1 MKKASRIIIS
11 ILLIAA
17 MIVPAAIF
25 ANAEVNVSTTP
36 SKQGGEPYEY
46 YNLKDGLYTKKTV
59 SGPLDNGNYQVELEA
74 YTSDVRY
81 LTADKK
87 GTIDILIALDNSSS
101 MGSSISKGSKAYKA
115 RDAIAKTLDFF
126 VNQCGAGNKF
136 NANISVFTFS
146 NKVTHQIPSN
156 NVFKGIKDENYET
169 LNSSTLKGLKTKVY
183 NIPGNPAAGGTETHH
198 MFKTVYDILC
208 ARKSSNTQLILFV
221 TDGVPSLGTA
231 GFNGFGNDYANV
243 TIAYTESIKKMGA
256 KIFSIG
262 IGNDF
267 KSANSFAQNK
277 NTLSSIVTSGYLES
291 GISKKA
297 REANLFLNIV
307 SSGWNINDF
316 SYISN
321 NIKNKKA
328 YDKFKNMFDWDSED
342 SDNETAAYYYNN
354 LTEYRGLFDYG
365 YYAYWAKDRSES
377 STDWQMLPRYFSQY
391 IDAENPSTKYC
402 YGGVESA
409 EDIAHALSDAVIYA
423 ISTHVISEGT
433 LLGDYTIKDTVSNYF
448 EVAQNSTKIYKIP
461 YDYKNGSFI
470 GGDTVNSSHQYGESN
485 RKWGAPTDIT
495 DKIQYTENNNSVEV
509 LASPENS
516 SVIDTCV
523 LDDIVDSSNEKH
535 GGNKLRITFEIRPKN
550 SFMGG
555 SDVPTNIYKESGIF
569 DKDGKAV
576 QNFANLSATG
586 ILDTSSVPKLQVELV
601 NANAHIDDD
610 NVKIGYLY
618 NLDDLGKKNL
628 TLTYKGRYS
637 NDEYT
642 VKLKDSEYV
651 VYDAAGNEVKYS
663 ELKATDENP
672 KSVDTK
678 PDDYA
683 EIIIGENHIDE
694 TLNNKG
700 IVTNSKLIQFN
711 STGITQTDGKYSM
724 QTPKVNKYVYL
735 LWKGMKTSSTYL
747 NERFPEY
754 NKTGKDSKATTLDGI
769 VNGIR
774 YFSGREAIRQLDT
787 QFNVNVFV
795 PTIKVSDAIS
805 GSNSE
810 YPYDSATV
818 SDAFDKYSS
827 QNKDAVNV
835 YKNNEVL
842 TSLVFAQI
850 DVSAGEFVR
859 LIPNGSTI
867 IVNSTQHSGFIS
879 DAFSTSS
886 ASSIS
891 AYVKAFADKDGN
903 IKTANSVISDKDQ
916 IKLTLSYNELAD
928 KTASFPTDAPFKFT
942 VDEFWATNECS
953 VCKDNEK
960 YIPQFLGY
968 QEQVHVLDRTSSITV
983 NKTGCDA
990 NHTNESFVFSVLAF
1004 KSKSDNSGADLSSMK
1019 VLNNFTIQGNGQRT
1033 ITVDNQYDYYC
1044 VVEDLNS
1051 LNDVIS
1057 GWTWDYSGV
1066 SVNGINWDT
1075 IENNLFKLESKQ
1087 IKMLTFNNQYDN
1099 NNNNLHY
1106 ASAYASNIMS
1116 HDKVEVTTSPS
1127 NTTK

>member
-87 GTIDILIALDNSSS
+87 GTIDIMVLMDNSNS
-101 MGSSISKGSKAYKA
+101 MLGSK
-115 RDAIAKTLDFF
+115 RTDAKNAIKTVFSNL
-126 VNQCGAGNKF
+126 VNNYGAGTKYT
-136 NANISVFTFS
+136 ANVCLYTFS
-146 NKVTHQIPSN
+146 NSVTHRFGYQSLDSKNLSSIN
-156 NVFKGIKDENYET
+156 NKV
-169 LNSSTLKGLKTKVY
+169 GL
-183 NIPGNPAAGGTETHH
+183 IAGNVIGGTNTGLA
-198 MFKTVYDILC
+198 FKTVYEKISE
-208 ARKSSNTQLILFV
+208 RKASCPNNTQVLFFL
-221 TDGVPSLGTA
+221 TDGVPSLGVTDE
-231 GFNGFGNDYANV
+231 NSTFGGSGNNYANEAV
-243 TIAYTESIKKMGA
+243 KYDNLLKNMGV
-256 KIFSIG
+256 KIYCLGINSDFKAIPSQTDDTLCEIITGGYKNDKNKGEKIG
-262 IGNDF
+262 I
-267 KSANSFAQNK
+267 
-277 NTLSSIVTSGYLES
+277 
-291 GISKKA
+291 
-297 REANLFLNIV
+297 REATIFLNIL
-307 SSGWNINDF
+307 SSGWKISSDKSFNWKDYDNKQANKKVNDKIGIP
-316 SYISN
+316 YN
-321 NIKNKKA
+321 NPMKNKINKDLIYKYWA
-328 YDKFKNMFDWDSED
+328 Q
-342 SDNETAAYYYNN
+342 SDN
-354 LTEYRGLFDYG
+354 
-365 YYAYWAKDRSES
+365 S
-377 STDWQMLPRYFSQY
+377 WQNIPSFYTRY
-391 IDAENPSTKYC
+391 IDAENPDTKYY
-402 YGGVESA
+402 YGNVNEEKAIA
-409 EDIAHALSDAVIYA
+409 EALSEAVIYA
-423 ISTHVISEGT
+423 ISTHVVSEGA

-448 EVAQNSTKIYKIP
+448 EVAQNSTKIYKVP

-485 RKWGAPTDIT
+485 RKWGTPTDIT

-523 LDDIVDSSNEKH
+523 VDDIVDSSNEKH
-535 GGNKLRITFEIRPKN
+535 GGNKLRITFEIRPKD

-642 VKLKDSEYV
+642 VKLKDSEHV

-663 ELKATDENP
+663 ESKATDENP

-683 EIIIGENHIDE
+683 EIIIGENYIDE

-711 STGITQTDGKYSM
+711 STGITQTDGEYSM

-805 GSNSE
+805 GGNSE
-810 YPYDSATV
+810 YPYDSATI
-818 SDAFDKYSS
+818 SDAFDMYSS
-827 QNKDAVNV
+827 QNKDAVNA

-859 LIPNGSTI
+859 LISNGSTI
-867 IVNSTQHSGFIS
+867 IVDSTQHSGFIS
-879 DAFSTSS
+879 DAFSTGS

-990 NHTNESFVFSVLAF
+990 NHINESFVFSVLAF

>member
-87 GTIDILIALDNSSS
+87 GTIDIMVLMDNSNS
-101 MGSSISKGSKAYKA
+101 MLGSK
-115 RDAIAKTLDFF
+115 RTDAKNAIKTVFSNL
-126 VNQCGAGNKF
+126 VNNYGAGTKYT
-136 NANISVFTFS
+136 ANVCLYTFS
-146 NKVTHQIPSN
+146 NSVTHRFGYQSLDSKNLSSIN
-156 NVFKGIKDENYET
+156 NKV
-169 LNSSTLKGLKTKVY
+169 GL
-183 NIPGNPAAGGTETHH
+183 IAGNVIGGTNTGLA
-198 MFKTVYDILC
+198 FKTVYEKISE
-208 ARKSSNTQLILFV
+208 RKASCPNNTQVLFFL
-221 TDGVPSLGTA
+221 TDGVPSLGVTDE
-231 GFNGFGNDYANV
+231 NSTFGGSGNNYANEAV
-243 TIAYTESIKKMGA
+243 KYDNLLKNMGV
-256 KIFSIG
+256 KIYCLGINSDFKAIPSQTDDTLCEIITGGYKNDKNKGEKIG
-262 IGNDF
+262 I
-267 KSANSFAQNK
+267 
-277 NTLSSIVTSGYLES
+277 
-291 GISKKA
+291 
-297 REANLFLNIV
+297 REATIFLNIL
-307 SSGWNINDF
+307 SSGWKISSDKSFNWKDYDNKQANKKVNDKIGIP
-316 SYISN
+316 YN
-321 NIKNKKA
+321 NPMKNKINKDLIYKYWA
-328 YDKFKNMFDWDSED
+328 Q
-342 SDNETAAYYYNN
+342 SDN
-354 LTEYRGLFDYG
+354 
-365 YYAYWAKDRSES
+365 S
-377 STDWQMLPRYFSQY
+377 WQNIPSFYTRY
-391 IDAENPSTKYC
+391 IDAENPDTKYY
-402 YGGVESA
+402 YGNVNEEKAIA
-409 EDIAHALSDAVIYA
+409 EALSEAVIYA
-423 ISTHVISEGT
+423 ISTHVVSEGA

-448 EVAQNSTKIYKIP
+448 EVAQNSTKIYKVP

-485 RKWGAPTDIT
+485 RKWGTPTDIT

-523 LDDIVDSSNEKH
+523 VDDIVDSSNEKH
-535 GGNKLRITFEIRPKN
+535 GGNKLRITFEIRPKD

-642 VKLKDSEYV
+642 VKLKDSEHV

-663 ELKATDENP
+663 ESKATDENP

-683 EIIIGENHIDE
+683 EIIIGENYIDE

-711 STGITQTDGKYSM
+711 STGITQTDGEYSM

-805 GSNSE
+805 GGNSE
-810 YPYDSATV
+810 YPYDSATI
-818 SDAFDKYSS
+818 SDAFDMYSS
-827 QNKDAVNV
+827 QNKDAVNAC
-835 YKNNEVL
+835 KNNEVL

-859 LIPNGSTI
+859 LISNGSTI
-867 IVNSTQHSGFIS
+867 IVDSTQHSGFIS
-879 DAFSTSS
+879 DAFSTGS

-990 NHTNESFVFSVLAF
+990 NHINESFVFSVLAF

>member
-11 ILLIAA
+11 ILLIVA
-17 MIVPAAIF
+17 MIIPAAIF
-25 ANAEVNVSTTP
+25 ARAEVNVSTTP

-59 SGPLDNGNYQVELEA
+59 FGPLDNGNYQVELEA

-87 GTIDILIALDNSSS
+87 GTIDIMVLMDNSNS
-101 MGSSISKGSKAYKA
+101 MLGSK
-115 RDAIAKTLDFF
+115 RTDAKNAIKTVFSNL
-126 VNQCGAGNKF
+126 VNNYGAGTKYT
-136 NANISVFTFS
+136 ANVCLYTFS
-146 NKVTHQIPSN
+146 NSVTHRFGYQSLDSKNLSSIN
-156 NVFKGIKDENYET
+156 N
-169 LNSSTLKGLKTKVY
+169 KVEL
-183 NIPGNPAAGGTETHH
+183 ITGNFIGGTNTGLA
-198 MFKTVYDILC
+198 FKTVYEKI
-208 ARKSSNTQLILFV
+208 AERKASCPNNTQVLFFL
-221 TDGVPSLGTA
+221 TDGVPSLGVT
-231 GFNGFGNDYANV
+231 GENSTFGGPGNNYANEAV
-243 TIAYTESIKKMGA
+243 KYDNLLKNMGV
-256 KIFSIG
+256 KIYCLGINSDFKAISSQTDDTLCEIITGGYKNDKNKGEKIG
-262 IGNDF
+262 I
-267 KSANSFAQNK
+267 
-277 NTLSSIVTSGYLES
+277 
-291 GISKKA
+291 
-297 REANLFLNIV
+297 REATVFLNIL
-307 SSGWNINDF
+307 SSGWKVSSDKSFNWKDYDN
-316 SYISN
+316 
-321 NIKNKKA
+321 KQANKKVNDEIGIP
-328 YDKFKNMFDWDSED
+328 YNNPNKKNIDENLIYKYWAQ
-342 SDNETAAYYYNN
+342 SDNSWQNIPSFYTRYIDTENPDTKYYYGNV
-354 LTEYRGLFDYG
+354 
-365 YYAYWAKDRSES
+365 SEEKA
-377 STDWQMLPRYFSQY
+377 
-391 IDAENPSTKYC
+391 IAE
-402 YGGVESA
+402 
-409 EDIAHALSDAVIYA
+409 ALSEAVIYA
-423 ISTHVISEGT
+423 ISTHVVSEGT
-433 LLGDYTIKDTVSNYF
+433 LLGDYAIKDTVSNYF
-448 EVAQNSTKIYKIP
+448 EVVQNSTKIYKVP

-470 GGDTVNSSHQYGESN
+470 GGDTVNSSYQYGESN
-485 RKWGAPTDIT
+485 RKWGTPTNIT
-495 DKIQYTENNNSVEV
+495 DKIKYTENENSVEV
-509 LASPENS
+509 LASSENS

-523 LDDIVDSSNEKH
+523 VDDIVDSSNEKH
-535 GGNKLRITFEIRPKN
+535 GGNKLRITFEIRPKD

-576 QNFANLSATG
+576 QNFANLSTTG
-586 ILDTSSVPKLQVELV
+586 VLDTSSVPKLQVELV
-601 NANAHIDDD
+601 DANVRIDDD

-618 NLDDLGKKNL
+618 NLDDLGQKNL

-663 ELKATDENP
+663 ESKATDENP

-711 STGITQTDGKYSM
+711 STGITQTDGEYSM

-805 GSNSE
+805 GGNSE

-850 DVSAGEFVR
+850 DVSAGEFVC

-886 ASSIS
+886 VSSIS

-942 VDEFWATNECS
+942 VDEFWAANECS
-953 VCKDNEK
+953 VCKDNER

-1087 IKMLTFNNQYDN
+1087 IKVLTFNNQYDN

>member
-74 YTSDVRY
+74 YTSDISFISAKQDKALDVLLIMDCSASMSDRDTSMINAAKQS
-81 LTADKK
+81 LTNLVKNYNVGAEANQFKVNVAVKTYGNIVSDRLEYTELTQSNIKDGKLSKDKGKITKAIDK
-87 GTIDILIALDNSSS
+87 GT
-101 MGSSISKGSKAYKA
+101 
-115 RDAIAKTLDFF
+115 
-126 VNQCGAGNKF
+126 AGPWGTG
-136 NANISVFTFS
+136 TFS
-146 NKVTHQIPSN
+146 GDAFESAYTTIKERYNKTQNKQIIIFFTDGIPAGPVEITPEGTDDTFLAIGQAQGKKAVQYAKKLKDLSTEIYCVGMNSLFDSQIN
-156 NVFKGIKDENYET
+156 NLNKD
-169 LNSSTLKGLKTKVY
+169 TLKRWV
-183 NIPGNPAAGGTETHH
+183 
-198 MFKTVYDILC
+198 V
-208 ARKSSNTQLILFV
+208 
-221 TDGVPSLGTA
+221 DGYSTSLGTNK
-231 GFNGFGNDYANV
+231 GTSNIRKRQANV
-243 TIAYTESIKKMGA
+243 
-256 KIFSIG
+256 
-262 IGNDF
+262 
-267 KSANSFAQNK
+267 
-277 NTLSSIVTSGYLES
+277 
-291 GISKKA
+291 
-297 REANLFLNIV
+297 FLNIL
-307 SSGWNINDF
+307 SSNWISTTDMGFDWGDF
-316 SYISN
+316 DSANAKDYH
-321 NIKNKKA
+321 KNKNPMDYEKWA
-328 YDKFKNMFDWDSED
+328 KNDDSWQIIPKYFTL
-342 SDNETAAYYYNN
+342 NKETKKHAYY
-354 LTEYRGLFDYG
+354 F
-365 YYAYWAKDRSES
+365 AA
-377 STDWQMLPRYFSQY
+377 TDE
-391 IDAENPSTKYC
+391 ENITKA
-402 YGGVESA
+402 V
-409 EDIAHALSDAVIYA
+409 ALSLKYGLA
-423 ISTHVISEGT
+423 ITCKSQGS
-433 LLGDYTIKDTVSNYF
+433 LLGNYSIKDTVSDYF
-448 EVAQNSTKIYKIP
+448 NLIQGTTKVYDVP
-461 YDYKNGSFI
+461 YDYTKGAFKE
-470 GGDTVNSSHQYGESN
+470 GDDTDILSQYGARN
-485 RKWGAPTDIT
+485 RAWGAPKDIT

-509 LASPENS
+509 LAAPENS

-523 LDDIVDSSNEKH
+523 VDDIVDSSNEKH
-535 GGNKLRITFEIRPKN
+535 GGNKLRITFEIRPKD

-651 VYDAAGNEVKYS
+651 VYDATGAEVKYS
-663 ELKATDENP
+663 ESKATDENP

-683 EIIIGENHIDE
+683 EIIIGENYIDE

-711 STGITQTDGKYSM
+711 STGITQTDGEYSM

-805 GSNSE
+805 GGNSE

-1087 IKMLTFNNQYDN
+1087 IKMLTYNNKYDN

-1127 NTTK
+1127 NITK

>member
-87 GTIDILIALDNSSS
+87 GTIDIMVLMDNSNS
-101 MGSSISKGSKAYKA
+101 MLGSK
-115 RDAIAKTLDFF
+115 RTDAKNAIKTVFSNL
-126 VNQCGAGNKF
+126 VNNYGAGTKYA
-136 NANISVFTFS
+136 ANVCLYTFS
-146 NKVTHQIPSN
+146 NSVTHRFGYQALTS
-156 NVFKGIKDENYET
+156 DS
-169 LNSSTLKGLKTKVY
+169 LSSMNSKI
-183 NIPGNPAAGGTETHH
+183 NAIAGNLFGGTNTGLA
-198 MFKTVYDILC
+198 FKTVYEKI
-208 ARKSSNTQLILFV
+208 AERKGDCPNNTQVLFFL
-221 TDGVPSLGTA
+221 TDGVPS
-231 GFNGFGNDYANV
+231 FGITGENSTFGGPGNSYANE
-243 TIAYTESIKKMGA
+243 AIKYDNLLKNMGV
-256 KIFSIG
+256 KIYCLGINSNFKAISSQTDDTLCEIITGGYKNDKNKGEKIG
-262 IGNDF
+262 I
-267 KSANSFAQNK
+267 
-277 NTLSSIVTSGYLES
+277 
-291 GISKKA
+291 
-297 REANLFLNIV
+297 REATVFLNIL
-307 SSGWNINDF
+307 SSGWK
-316 SYISN
+316 ISSDKSFN
-321 NIKNKKA
+321 WKNYDNKQANKKIDDIIGIP
-328 YDKFKNMFDWDSED
+328 YDNSQKSKRKSGIYNYWHQSDDS
-342 SDNETAAYYYNN
+342 
-354 LTEYRGLFDYG
+354 
-365 YYAYWAKDRSES
+365 
-377 STDWQMLPRYFSQY
+377 WQNIPSFYTQY
-391 IDAENPSTKYC
+391 IDTENPDTKYY
-402 YGGVESA
+402 YGNVSEEKAIA
-409 EDIAHALSDAVIYA
+409 EALSEAVIYA
-423 ISTHVISEGT
+423 ISTHVVSEGA

-448 EVAQNSTKIYKIP
+448 EVAQNSTKIYKVP

-485 RKWGAPTDIT
+485 RAWGAPTDIT

-523 LDDIVDSSNEKH
+523 VDDIVDSSNEKH
-535 GGNKLRITFEIRPKN
+535 GGNKLRITFEIRPKD

-586 ILDTSSVPKLQVELV
+586 ILDTSSIPKLQVELV

-651 VYDAAGNEVKYS
+651 VYDATGAEVKYS
-663 ELKATDENP
+663 ESKATDENP

-683 EIIIGENHIDE
+683 EIIIGENHIDK

-711 STGITQTDGKYSM
+711 STGITQTDGEYSM

-805 GSNSE
+805 GGNSE
-810 YPYDSATV
+810 YPYDSVTV

-879 DAFSTSS
+879 DAFSTNSV
-886 ASSIS
+886 SSIS

-953 VCKDNEK
+953 VCKDNER

-1087 IKMLTFNNQYDN
+1087 IKMLTFNNKYDN

-1127 NTTK
+1127 NITK

>member
-87 GTIDILIALDNSSS
+87 GTIDIMVLMDNSNS
-101 MGSSISKGSKAYKA
+101 MLGSK
-115 RDAIAKTLDFF
+115 RTDAKNAIKTVFSNL
-126 VNQCGAGNKF
+126 VNNYGAGTKYA
-136 NANISVFTFS
+136 ANVCLYTFS
-146 NKVTHQIPSN
+146 NSVTHRFGYQALTS
-156 NVFKGIKDENYET
+156 DS
-169 LNSSTLKGLKTKVY
+169 LSSMNSKI
-183 NIPGNPAAGGTETHH
+183 NAIAGNLFGGTNTGLA
-198 MFKTVYDILC
+198 FKTVYEKI
-208 ARKSSNTQLILFV
+208 AERKGDCPNNTQVLFFL
-221 TDGVPSLGTA
+221 TDGVPS
-231 GFNGFGNDYANV
+231 FGITGENSTFGGPGNSYANE
-243 TIAYTESIKKMGA
+243 AIKYDNLLKNMGV
-256 KIFSIG
+256 KIYCLGINSNFKAISSQTDDTLCEIITGGYKNDKNKGEKIG
-262 IGNDF
+262 I
-267 KSANSFAQNK
+267 
-277 NTLSSIVTSGYLES
+277 
-291 GISKKA
+291 
-297 REANLFLNIV
+297 REATVFLNIL
-307 SSGWNINDF
+307 SSGWK
-316 SYISN
+316 ISSDRLFN
-321 NIKNKKA
+321 WKNYDNKQANKKIDDIIGIP
-328 YDKFKNMFDWDSED
+328 YDNSQKSKRKSGIYNYWHQSDDS
-342 SDNETAAYYYNN
+342 
-354 LTEYRGLFDYG
+354 
-365 YYAYWAKDRSES
+365 
-377 STDWQMLPRYFSQY
+377 WQNIPSFYTQY
-391 IDAENPSTKYC
+391 IDTENPDTKYY
-402 YGGVESA
+402 YGNVSEEKAIA
-409 EDIAHALSDAVIYA
+409 EALSEAVIYA
-423 ISTHVISEGT
+423 ISTHVVSEGA

-448 EVAQNSTKIYKIP
+448 EVAQNSTKIYKVP

-523 LDDIVDSSNEKH
+523 VDDIVDSSNEKH
-535 GGNKLRITFEIRPKN
+535 GGNKLRITFEIRPKD

-601 NANAHIDDD
+601 TANAHIDDD

-651 VYDAAGNEVKYS
+651 VYDATGAEVKYS
-663 ELKATDENP
+663 ESKATDENP

-711 STGITQTDGKYSM
+711 STGITRSGNTYSM

-735 LWKGMKTSSTYL
+735 LWKGMKTSSIYI
-747 NERFPEY
+747 NERFSEY

-787 QFNVNVFV
+787 QFNVNVYV
-795 PTIKVSDAIS
+795 PTVKVSDAVVN
-805 GSNSE
+805 SNKT
-810 YPYDSATV
+810 YPVDSDTLSAAIDNYTI
-818 SDAFDKYSS
+818 
-827 QNKDAVNV
+827 QNADDENT
-835 YKNNEVL
+835 KNLINDQTL
-842 TSLVFAQI
+842 SSLVFAQADTSSNNEFI
-850 DVSAGEFVR
+850 LVDIGDNGLPKAVSSNTSFV
-859 LIPNGSTI
+859 N
-867 IVNSTQHSGFIS
+867 
-879 DAFSTSS
+879 DAFSFNE
-886 ASSIS
+886 AVNIKG
-891 AYVKAFADKDGN
+891 YLKAFADSDGN
-903 IKTANSVISDKDQ
+903 AKMSGNAITNKDQ
-916 IKLTLSYNELAD
+916 LRFAISYVELNDKLNALN
-928 KTASFPTDAPFKFT
+928 KDAPFKLT
-942 VDEFWATNECS
+942 VDEFWATNECD
-953 VCKDNEK
+953 VCKAEEK
-960 YIPQFLGY
+960 YVPQYLGY
-968 QEQVHVLDRTSSITV
+968 QAQVHKMITTDNITV
-983 NKTGCDA
+983 RKTGCNA
-990 NHTNESFVFSVLAF
+990 SHTNGSFVFTVIGMNE
-1004 KSKSDNSGADLSSMK
+1004 KDGKPDLDSMK

-1033 ITVDNQYDYYC
+1033 ISVNTSAYKYFC
-1044 VVEDLNS
+1044 VVEDLNA
-1051 LNDVIS
+1051 LAIKEQEGTKNAELIKS
-1057 GWTWDYSGV
+1057 GWTWDYTKNV
-1066 SVNGINWDT
+1066 TVNGTKW
-1075 IENNLFKLESKQ
+1075 ESI
-1087 IKMLTFNNQYDN
+1087 IKNAFTMDNGDGYSLTFNNEYNPN
-1099 NNNNLHY
+1099 NSTLHY
-1106 ASAYASNIMS
+1106 ASAYATNTMS

>member
-87 GTIDILIALDNSSS
+87 GTIDIMVLMDNSNS
-101 MGSSISKGSKAYKA
+101 MLGSK
-115 RDAIAKTLDFF
+115 RTDAKNAIKTVFSNL
-126 VNQCGAGNKF
+126 VNNYGAGTKYA
-136 NANISVFTFS
+136 ANVCLYTFS
-146 NKVTHQIPSN
+146 NSVTHRFGYQALTS
-156 NVFKGIKDENYET
+156 DS
-169 LNSSTLKGLKTKVY
+169 LSSMNSKI
-183 NIPGNPAAGGTETHH
+183 NAIAGNLFGGTNTGLA
-198 MFKTVYDILC
+198 FKTVYEKI
-208 ARKSSNTQLILFV
+208 AERKGDCPNNTQVLFFL
-221 TDGVPSLGTA
+221 TDGVPS
-231 GFNGFGNDYANV
+231 FGITGENSTFGGPGNSYANE
-243 TIAYTESIKKMGA
+243 AIKYDNLLKNMGV
-256 KIFSIG
+256 KIYCLGINSNFKAISSQTDDTLCEIITGGYKNDKNKGEKIG
-262 IGNDF
+262 I
-267 KSANSFAQNK
+267 
-277 NTLSSIVTSGYLES
+277 
-291 GISKKA
+291 
-297 REANLFLNIV
+297 REATVFLNIL
-307 SSGWNINDF
+307 SSGWK
-316 SYISN
+316 ISSDRSFN
-321 NIKNKKA
+321 WKNYDNKQANKKIDDIIGIP
-328 YDKFKNMFDWDSED
+328 YDNSQKSKRKSGIYNYWHQSDDS
-342 SDNETAAYYYNN
+342 
-354 LTEYRGLFDYG
+354 
-365 YYAYWAKDRSES
+365 
-377 STDWQMLPRYFSQY
+377 WQNIPSFYTQY
-391 IDAENPSTKYC
+391 IDTENPDTKYY
-402 YGGVESA
+402 YGNVSEEKAIA
-409 EDIAHALSDAVIYA
+409 EALSEAVIYA
-423 ISTHVISEGT
+423 ISTHVVSEGA

-448 EVAQNSTKIYKIP
+448 EVAQNSTKIYKVP

-523 LDDIVDSSNEKH
+523 VDDIVDSSNEKH
-535 GGNKLRITFEIRPKN
+535 GGNKLRITFEIRPKD

-663 ELKATDENP
+663 ESKAADENP

-711 STGITQTDGKYSM
+711 STGITQTDGEYSM
-724 QTPKVNKYVYL
+724 QTPKINKYVYL

-774 YFSGREAIRQLDT
+774 FFSGREAIRQLDT

-795 PTIKVSDAIS
+795 PTIKVSDAMS
-805 GSNSE
+805 GGNSE

-859 LIPNGSTI
+859 LIPNGSTV
-867 IVNSTQHSGFIS
+867 IVGSTQHSGFIS
-879 DAFSTSS
+879 DTFSTSS

-916 IKLTLSYNELAD
+916 IKLTLSYDELAD

-1087 IKMLTFNNQYDN
+1087 IKVLTFNNQYDN

-1127 NTTK
+1127 NITK

>member
-87 GTIDILIALDNSSS
+87 GTIDIMVLMDNSNS
-101 MGSSISKGSKAYKA
+101 MLGSK
-115 RDAIAKTLDFF
+115 RTDAKNAIKTVFSNL
-126 VNQCGAGNKF
+126 VNNYGAGTKYT
-136 NANISVFTFS
+136 ANVCLYTFS
-146 NKVTHQIPSN
+146 NSVTHRFGYQSLDSKNLSSIN
-156 NVFKGIKDENYET
+156 N
-169 LNSSTLKGLKTKVY
+169 KVELIVG
-183 NIPGNPAAGGTETHH
+183 NIFGGTNTGLA
-198 MFKTVYDILC
+198 FKTVYEKI
-208 ARKSSNTQLILFV
+208 AERKASCPNNTQVLFFL
-221 TDGVPSLGTA
+221 TDGVPS
-231 GFNGFGNDYANV
+231 FGITGENSTFGGPGNNYANEAV
-243 TIAYTESIKKMGA
+243 KYDNLLKNMGVKIYCLGINSDFKAISSQTEDTLCEIITGGYKGYKNDKNKGE
-256 KIFSIG
+256 KIG
-262 IGNDF
+262 I
-267 KSANSFAQNK
+267 
-277 NTLSSIVTSGYLES
+277 
-291 GISKKA
+291 
-297 REANLFLNIV
+297 REATVFLNIL
-307 SSGWNINDF
+307 SSGWKVSSDKSFNWKDYDN
-316 SYISN
+316 
-321 NIKNKKA
+321 KQANKKVNDEIGIPYNNPNKKIIDENLIYKYWA
-328 YDKFKNMFDWDSED
+328 Q
-342 SDNETAAYYYNN
+342 SDNSWQNIPSFYTRYIDTENPDTKYYYGNV
-354 LTEYRGLFDYG
+354 
-365 YYAYWAKDRSES
+365 SEEKA
-377 STDWQMLPRYFSQY
+377 
-391 IDAENPSTKYC
+391 IAE
-402 YGGVESA
+402 
-409 EDIAHALSDAVIYA
+409 ALSEAVIYA
-423 ISTHVISEGT
+423 ISTHVVSEGT
-433 LLGDYTIKDTVSNYF
+433 LLGDYAIKDTVSNYF
-448 EVAQNSTKIYKIP
+448 EVVQNSTKIYKVP

-470 GGDTVNSSHQYGESN
+470 GGDTVNSSYQYGESN
-485 RKWGAPTDIT
+485 RKWGTPTNIT
-495 DKIQYTENNNSVEV
+495 DKIKYTENENSVEV
-509 LASPENS
+509 LASSENS

-523 LDDIVDSSNEKH
+523 MDDIVDSSNEKH
-535 GGNKLRITFEIRPKN
+535 GGNKLRITFEIKPKD

-576 QNFANLSATG
+576 QNFANLSTTG
-586 ILDTSSVPKLQVELV
+586 VLDTSSVPKLQVELV
-601 NANAHIDDD
+601 DASVHIDND

-618 NLDDLGKKNL
+618 NLDDLGQKNL

-651 VYDAAGNEVKYS
+651 VYDATGAEVKYS
-663 ELKATDENP
+663 ESKAADENS

-678 PDDYA
+678 PNDYA
-683 EIIIGENHIDE
+683 EVIIGENHIDE

-700 IVTNSKLIQFN
+700 IVTNSKRIQFN
-711 STGITQTDGKYSM
+711 NTGITQTDGEYSM

-805 GSNSE
+805 GGNSE

-850 DVSAGEFVR
+850 DTSAGEFVH
-859 LIPNGSTI
+859 LIPNGST
-867 IVNSTQHSGFIS
+867 VTVDSTQHSGFLS
-879 DAFSTSS
+879 DTFSTSS

-891 AYVKAFADKDGN
+891 AYVKAFVDKDGN
-903 IKTANSVISDKDQ
+903 VKAANSVISDKDQ

-928 KTASFPTDAPFKFT
+928 KTASFPADAPFKFT

-990 NHTNESFVFSVLAF
+990 NHINESFVFSVLAF
-1004 KSKSDNSGADLSSMK
+1004 KSKSDNSGADLSSIK

-1087 IKMLTFNNQYDN
+1087 IKVLTFNNQYDN

-1127 NTTK
+1127 NITK

>member
-87 GTIDILIALDNSSS
+87 GTIDIMVLMDNSNS
-101 MGSSISKGSKAYKA
+101 MLGSK
-115 RDAIAKTLDFF
+115 RTDAKNAIKTVFSNL
-126 VNQCGAGNKF
+126 VNNYGAGTKYA
-136 NANISVFTFS
+136 ANVCLYTFS
-146 NKVTHQIPSN
+146 NSVTHRFGYQALTS
-156 NVFKGIKDENYET
+156 DS
-169 LNSSTLKGLKTKVY
+169 LSSMNSKI
-183 NIPGNPAAGGTETHH
+183 NAIAGNLFGGTNTGLA
-198 MFKTVYDILC
+198 FKTVYEKI
-208 ARKSSNTQLILFV
+208 AERKGDCPNNTQVLFFL
-221 TDGVPSLGTA
+221 TDGVPS
-231 GFNGFGNDYANV
+231 FGITGENSTFGGPGNSYANE
-243 TIAYTESIKKMGA
+243 AIKYDNLLKNMGV
-256 KIFSIG
+256 KIYCLGINSNFKAISSQTDDTLCEIITGGYKNDKNKGEKIG
-262 IGNDF
+262 I
-267 KSANSFAQNK
+267 
-277 NTLSSIVTSGYLES
+277 
-291 GISKKA
+291 
-297 REANLFLNIV
+297 REATVFLNIL
-307 SSGWNINDF
+307 SSGWK
-316 SYISN
+316 ISSDRSFN
-321 NIKNKKA
+321 WKNYDNKQANKKIDDIIGIP
-328 YDKFKNMFDWDSED
+328 YDNSQKSKRKSGIYNYWHQSDDS
-342 SDNETAAYYYNN
+342 
-354 LTEYRGLFDYG
+354 
-365 YYAYWAKDRSES
+365 
-377 STDWQMLPRYFSQY
+377 WQNIPSFYTQY
-391 IDAENPSTKYC
+391 IDTENPDTKYY
-402 YGGVESA
+402 YGNVSEEKAIA
-409 EDIAHALSDAVIYA
+409 EALSEAVIYA
-423 ISTHVISEGT
+423 ISTHVVSEGA

-448 EVAQNSTKIYKIP
+448 EVAQNSTKIYKVP

-485 RKWGAPTDIT
+485 RAWGAPTDIT

-523 LDDIVDSSNEKH
+523 VDDIVDSSNEKH
-535 GGNKLRITFEIRPKN
+535 GGNKLRITFEIRPKD

-651 VYDAAGNEVKYS
+651 VYDATGAEVKYS
-663 ELKATDENP
+663 ESKAADENS

-711 STGITQTDGKYSM
+711 STGITQTDGEYSM

-805 GSNSE
+805 GGNSE
-810 YPYDSATV
+810 YPYDSATI

-916 IKLTLSYNELAD
+916 IKLTLSYNELVD

-953 VCKDNEK
+953 VCKDNER

>member
-1 MKKASRIIIS
+1 
-11 ILLIAA
+11 

-87 GTIDILIALDNSSS
+87 GTIDIMVLMDNSNS
-101 MGSSISKGSKAYKA
+101 MLGSK
-115 RDAIAKTLDFF
+115 RTDAKNAIKTVFSNL
-126 VNQCGAGNKF
+126 VNNYGAGTKYT
-136 NANISVFTFS
+136 ANVCLYTFS
-146 NKVTHQIPSN
+146 NSVTHRFGYQSLDSKNLSSIN
-156 NVFKGIKDENYET
+156 NKV
-169 LNSSTLKGLKTKVY
+169 GL
-183 NIPGNPAAGGTETHH
+183 IAGNVIGGTNTGLA
-198 MFKTVYDILC
+198 FKTVYEKISE
-208 ARKSSNTQLILFV
+208 RKASCPNNTQVLFFL
-221 TDGVPSLGTA
+221 TDGVPSLGVTDE
-231 GFNGFGNDYANV
+231 NSTFGGSGNNYANEAV
-243 TIAYTESIKKMGA
+243 KYDNLLKNMGV
-256 KIFSIG
+256 KIYCLGINSDFKAIPSQTDDTLCEIITGGYKNDKNKGEKIG
-262 IGNDF
+262 I
-267 KSANSFAQNK
+267 
-277 NTLSSIVTSGYLES
+277 
-291 GISKKA
+291 
-297 REANLFLNIV
+297 REATIFLNIL
-307 SSGWNINDF
+307 SSGWKISSDKSFNWKDYDNKQANKKVNDKIGIP
-316 SYISN
+316 YN
-321 NIKNKKA
+321 NPKKNKINKDLIYKYWA
-328 YDKFKNMFDWDSED
+328 Q
-342 SDNETAAYYYNN
+342 SDN
-354 LTEYRGLFDYG
+354 
-365 YYAYWAKDRSES
+365 S
-377 STDWQMLPRYFSQY
+377 WQNIPSFYTRY
-391 IDAENPSTKYC
+391 IDAENPDTKYY
-402 YGGVESA
+402 YGNVNEEKAIA
-409 EDIAHALSDAVIYA
+409 EALSEAVIYA
-423 ISTHVISEGT
+423 ISTHVVSEGA

-448 EVAQNSTKIYKIP
+448 EVAQNSTKIYKVP

-485 RKWGAPTDIT
+485 RKWGTPTDIT

-523 LDDIVDSSNEKH
+523 VDDIVDSSNEKH
-535 GGNKLRITFEIRPKN
+535 GGNKLRITFEIRPKD

-642 VKLKDSEYV
+642 VKLKDSEHV

-663 ELKATDENP
+663 ESKATDENP

-683 EIIIGENHIDE
+683 EIIIGENYIDE

-711 STGITQTDGKYSM
+711 STGITQTDGEYSM

-805 GSNSE
+805 GGNSE

>member
-25 ANAEVNVSTTP
+25 ARAEVNVSTAP

-74 YTSDVRY
+74 YTSDISLISATESVDVDIMI
-81 LTADKK
+81 LVDTSLSMATNDKMDAFKEVSIGALKDLVENHGAGTKHSVNVSVISFATAVYTKADYTELNSQSISTK
-87 GTIDILIALDNSSS
+87 GTI
-101 MGSSISKGSKAYKA
+101 YKA
-115 RDAIAKTLDFF
+115 
-126 VNQCGAGNKF
+126 
-136 NANISVFTFS
+136 
-146 NKVTHQIPSN
+146 
-156 NVFKGIKDENYET
+156 
-169 LNSSTLKGLKTKVY
+169 LNGLV
-183 NIPGNPAAGGTETHH
+183 AAGGTYTGSAFQKAE
-198 MFKTVYDILC
+198 KEINERLNNG
-208 ARKSSNTQLILFV
+208 RKQIVLFFS
-221 TDGVPSLGTA
+221 DGIP
-231 GFNGFGNDYANV
+231 GFFTGMLDDKWTLFPQSGQANDAIKSAN
-243 TIAYTESIKKMGA
+243 ALKA
-256 KIFSIG
+256 KGVEIFSIG
-262 IGNDF
+262 ISELFENTNDDW
-267 KSANSFAQNK
+267 KSHDLAKIVTQGRAKTFSNWGKTYRYRQANIFMK
-277 NTLSSIVTSGYLES
+277 ILSSNWL
-291 GISKKA
+291 
-297 REANLFLNIV
+297 
-307 SSGWNINDF
+307 SSSQNQT
-316 SYISN
+316 
-321 NIKNKKA
+321 
-328 YDKFKNMFDWDSED
+328 FDWINNDDASKIGDVYLQADSY
-342 SDNETAAYYYNN
+342 NYYYLWAGLNN
-354 LTEYRGLFDYG
+354 KGESDKWQNIPYYYTINEKVQNRQINFYYGNAAEKETLF
-365 YYAYWAKDRSES
+365 
-377 STDWQMLPRYFSQY
+377 
-391 IDAENPSTKYC
+391 N
-402 YGGVESA
+402 
-409 EDIAHALSDAVIYA
+409 A
-423 ISTHVISEGT
+423 ISQALTYSLRITYKSQGS
-433 LLGDYTIKDTVSNYF
+433 LLGDYTIKDTVSPYF
-448 EVAQNSTKIYKIP
+448 EIINGSVQIYKVP
-461 YDYKNGSFI
+461 YDYTKGAFKE
-470 GGDTVNSSHQYGESN
+470 GDDTDASSQYGARN
-485 RKWGAPTDIT
+485 RAWGTPTDIT
-495 DKIQYTENNNSVEV
+495 DKIKYTENENSVEV
-509 LASPENS
+509 LASSENS

-523 LDDIVDSSNEKH
+523 VDDIVDSSNEKH
-535 GGNKLRITFEIRPKN
+535 GGNKLRITFEIRPKD

-555 SDVPTNIYKESGIF
+555 SNVPTNIYKESGIF
-569 DKDGKAV
+569 DKDGKV
-576 QNFANLSATG
+576 IQNFANLSTTG
-586 ILDTSSVPKLQVELV
+586 VLDTSSVPKLQIELV
-601 NANAHIDDD
+601 DASVHIDDD

-618 NLDDLGKKNL
+618 NLDDLGQKNL

-651 VYDAAGNEVKYS
+651 VYDATGAEVKYS
-663 ELKATDENP
+663 ESKAADENS

-678 PDDYA
+678 PNDYA

-700 IVTNSKLIQFN
+700 VVTNSKLIQFN
-711 STGITQTDGKYSM
+711 SAGITQTDGEYSM

-805 GSNSE
+805 GGNSE

-850 DVSAGEFVR
+850 DVSAGEFVH
-859 LIPNGSTI
+859 LIPNGST
-867 IVNSTQHSGFIS
+867 VTVDSTQHSGFLS
-879 DAFSTSS
+879 DTFSTSS
-886 ASSIS
+886 ASSVS

-903 IKTANSVISDKDQ
+903 VKAANSVISDKDQ

-928 KTASFPTDAPFKFT
+928 KTASFPADAPFKFT

-990 NHTNESFVFSVLAF
+990 NHANESFVFSVLAF
-1004 KSKSDNSGADLSSMK
+1004 KSKSDNSGADLSTMK

-1051 LNDVIS
+1051 LNDVTS

-1087 IKMLTFNNQYDN
+1087 IKVLTFNNQYDN

-1116 HDKVEVTTSPS
+1116 HDKVEVITSPS
-1127 NTTK
+1127 NITQ

>member
-87 GTIDILIALDNSSS
+87 GTIDIMVLMDNSNS
-101 MGSSISKGSKAYKA
+101 MLGSK
-115 RDAIAKTLDFF
+115 RTDAKNAIKTVFSNL
-126 VNQCGAGNKF
+126 VNNYGAGTKYA
-136 NANISVFTFS
+136 ANVCLYTFS
-146 NKVTHQIPSN
+146 NSVTHRFGYQALTS
-156 NVFKGIKDENYET
+156 DS
-169 LNSSTLKGLKTKVY
+169 LSSMNSKI
-183 NIPGNPAAGGTETHH
+183 NAIAGNLFGGTNTGLA
-198 MFKTVYDILC
+198 FKTVYEKI
-208 ARKSSNTQLILFV
+208 AERKGDCPNNTQVLFFL
-221 TDGVPSLGTA
+221 TDGVPS
-231 GFNGFGNDYANV
+231 FGITGENSTFGGPGNSYANE
-243 TIAYTESIKKMGA
+243 AIKYDNLLKNMGV
-256 KIFSIG
+256 KIYCLGINSNFKAISSQTDDTLCEIITGGYKNDKNKGEKIG
-262 IGNDF
+262 I
-267 KSANSFAQNK
+267 
-277 NTLSSIVTSGYLES
+277 
-291 GISKKA
+291 
-297 REANLFLNIV
+297 REATVFLNIL
-307 SSGWNINDF
+307 SSGWK
-316 SYISN
+316 ISSDRSFN
-321 NIKNKKA
+321 WKNYDNKQANKKIDDIIGIP
-328 YDKFKNMFDWDSED
+328 YDNSQKSKRKSGIYNYWHQSDDS
-342 SDNETAAYYYNN
+342 
-354 LTEYRGLFDYG
+354 
-365 YYAYWAKDRSES
+365 
-377 STDWQMLPRYFSQY
+377 WQNIPSFYTQY
-391 IDAENPSTKYC
+391 IDTENPDTKYY
-402 YGGVESA
+402 YGNVSEEKAIA
-409 EDIAHALSDAVIYA
+409 EALSEAVIYA
-423 ISTHVISEGT
+423 ISTHVVSEGA

-448 EVAQNSTKIYKIP
+448 EVAQNSTKIYKVP

-485 RKWGAPTDIT
+485 RAWGAPTDIT

-523 LDDIVDSSNEKH
+523 VDDIVDSSNEKH
-535 GGNKLRITFEIRPKN
+535 GGNKLRITFEIRPKD

-711 STGITQTDGKYSM
+711 STGITQTDGEYSM

-805 GSNSE
+805 GGNSE

-903 IKTANSVISDKDQ
+903 IKTTNSVISDKDQ

-953 VCKDNEK
+953 VCKDNER

>member
-87 GTIDILIALDNSSS
+87 GTIDIMVLMDNSNS
-101 MGSSISKGSKAYKA
+101 MLGSK
-115 RDAIAKTLDFF
+115 RTDAKNAIKTVFSNL
-126 VNQCGAGNKF
+126 VNNYGAGTKYA
-136 NANISVFTFS
+136 ANVCLYTFS
-146 NKVTHQIPSN
+146 NSVTHRFGYQALTS
-156 NVFKGIKDENYET
+156 DS
-169 LNSSTLKGLKTKVY
+169 LSSMNSKI
-183 NIPGNPAAGGTETHH
+183 NAIAGNLFGGTNTGLA
-198 MFKTVYDILC
+198 FKTVYEKI
-208 ARKSSNTQLILFV
+208 AERKGDCPNNTQVLFFL
-221 TDGVPSLGTA
+221 TDGVPS
-231 GFNGFGNDYANV
+231 FGITGEDSTFGGPGNSYANE
-243 TIAYTESIKKMGA
+243 AIKYDNLLKNMGV
-256 KIFSIG
+256 KIYCLGINSNFKAISSQTDDTLCEIITGGYKNDKNKGEKIG
-262 IGNDF
+262 I
-267 KSANSFAQNK
+267 
-277 NTLSSIVTSGYLES
+277 
-291 GISKKA
+291 
-297 REANLFLNIV
+297 REATVFLNIL
-307 SSGWNINDF
+307 SSGWK
-316 SYISN
+316 ISSDRSFN
-321 NIKNKKA
+321 WKNYDNKQANKKIDDIIGIP
-328 YDKFKNMFDWDSED
+328 YDNSQKSKRKSGIYNYWHQSDDS
-342 SDNETAAYYYNN
+342 
-354 LTEYRGLFDYG
+354 
-365 YYAYWAKDRSES
+365 
-377 STDWQMLPRYFSQY
+377 WQNIPSFYTQY
-391 IDAENPSTKYC
+391 IDTENPDTKYY
-402 YGGVESA
+402 YGNVSEEKAIA
-409 EDIAHALSDAVIYA
+409 EALSEAVIYA
-423 ISTHVISEGT
+423 ISTHVVSEGA

-448 EVAQNSTKIYKIP
+448 EVAQNSTKIYKVP

-485 RKWGAPTDIT
+485 RAWGAPTDIT

-523 LDDIVDSSNEKH
+523 VDDIVDSSNEKH
-535 GGNKLRITFEIRPKN
+535 GGNKLRITFEIRPKD

-601 NANAHIDDD
+601 NANVHIDDD

-642 VKLKDSEYV
+642 VKLKDSEYA
-651 VYDAAGNEVKYS
+651 VYDATGAEVKYS
-663 ELKATDENP
+663 ESKATDENP

-711 STGITQTDGKYSM
+711 STGITQTDGEYSM

-805 GSNSE
+805 GGNSE

-1127 NTTK
+1127 NITK

>member
-87 GTIDILIALDNSSS
+87 GTIDIMVLMDNSNS
-101 MGSSISKGSKAYKA
+101 MLGSK
-115 RDAIAKTLDFF
+115 RTDAKNAIKTVFSNL
-126 VNQCGAGNKF
+126 VNNYGAGTKYA
-136 NANISVFTFS
+136 ANVCLYTFS
-146 NKVTHQIPSN
+146 NSVTHRFGYQALTS
-156 NVFKGIKDENYET
+156 DS
-169 LNSSTLKGLKTKVY
+169 LSSMNSKI
-183 NIPGNPAAGGTETHH
+183 NAIAGNLFGGTNTGLA
-198 MFKTVYDILC
+198 FKTVYEKI
-208 ARKSSNTQLILFV
+208 AERKGDCPNNTQVLFFL
-221 TDGVPSLGTA
+221 TDGVPS
-231 GFNGFGNDYANV
+231 FGITGENSTFGGPGNSYANE
-243 TIAYTESIKKMGA
+243 AIKYDNLLKNMGV
-256 KIFSIG
+256 KIYCLG
-262 IGNDF
+262 INSNFKAISSQTDDTLCEIITGGYKND
-267 KSANSFAQNK
+267 KNK
-277 NTLSSIVTSGYLES
+277 GEKIE
-291 GISKKA
+291 I
-297 REANLFLNIV
+297 REATVFLNIL
-307 SSGWNINDF
+307 SSGWK
-316 SYISN
+316 ISSDRSFN
-321 NIKNKKA
+321 WKNYDNKQANKKIDDIIGIP
-328 YDKFKNMFDWDSED
+328 YDNSQKSKRKSGIYNYWHQSDDS
-342 SDNETAAYYYNN
+342 
-354 LTEYRGLFDYG
+354 
-365 YYAYWAKDRSES
+365 
-377 STDWQMLPRYFSQY
+377 WQNIPSFYTQY
-391 IDAENPSTKYC
+391 IDTENPDTKYY
-402 YGGVESA
+402 YGNVSEKKAIA
-409 EDIAHALSDAVIYA
+409 EALSEAVIYA
-423 ISTHVISEGT
+423 ISTHVVSEGA

-448 EVAQNSTKIYKIP
+448 EVAQNSTKIYKVP

-485 RKWGAPTDIT
+485 RAWGAPTDIT

-523 LDDIVDSSNEKH
+523 VDDIVDSSNEKH
-535 GGNKLRITFEIRPKN
+535 GGNKLRITFEIRPKD

-663 ELKATDENP
+663 ESKATDENP

-683 EIIIGENHIDE
+683 EIIIGENHIDK

-711 STGITQTDGKYSM
+711 STGITQTDGEYSM

-805 GSNSE
+805 GGNSE

-953 VCKDNEK
+953 VCKDNER

-1033 ITVDNQYDYYC
+1033 ITVDNQYDCYC

>member
-87 GTIDILIALDNSSS
+87 GTIDIMVLMDNSNS
-101 MGSSISKGSKAYKA
+101 MLGSK
-115 RDAIAKTLDFF
+115 RTDAKNAIKTVFSNL
-126 VNQCGAGNKF
+126 VNNYGAGTKYA
-136 NANISVFTFS
+136 ANVCLYTFS
-146 NKVTHQIPSN
+146 NSVTHRFGYQALTS
-156 NVFKGIKDENYET
+156 DS
-169 LNSSTLKGLKTKVY
+169 LSSMNSKI
-183 NIPGNPAAGGTETHH
+183 NAIAGNLFGGTNTGLA
-198 MFKTVYDILC
+198 FKTVYEKI
-208 ARKSSNTQLILFV
+208 AERKGDCPNNTQVLFFL
-221 TDGVPSLGTA
+221 TDGVPS
-231 GFNGFGNDYANV
+231 FGITGENSTFGGPGNSYANE
-243 TIAYTESIKKMGA
+243 AIKYDNLLKNMGV
-256 KIFSIG
+256 KIYCLGINSNFKAISSQTDDTLCEIITGGYKNDKNKGEKIG
-262 IGNDF
+262 I
-267 KSANSFAQNK
+267 
-277 NTLSSIVTSGYLES
+277 
-291 GISKKA
+291 
-297 REANLFLNIV
+297 REATVFLNIL
-307 SSGWNINDF
+307 SSGWK
-316 SYISN
+316 ISSDRSFN
-321 NIKNKKA
+321 WKNYDNKQANKKIDDIIGIP
-328 YDKFKNMFDWDSED
+328 YDNSQKSKRKSGIYNYWHQSDDS
-342 SDNETAAYYYNN
+342 
-354 LTEYRGLFDYG
+354 
-365 YYAYWAKDRSES
+365 
-377 STDWQMLPRYFSQY
+377 WQNIPSFYTQY
-391 IDAENPSTKYC
+391 IDTENPDTKYY
-402 YGGVESA
+402 YGNVSEEKAIA
-409 EDIAHALSDAVIYA
+409 EALSEAVIYA
-423 ISTHVISEGT
+423 ISTHVVSEGA

-448 EVAQNSTKIYKIP
+448 EVAQNSTKIYKVP

-485 RKWGAPTDIT
+485 RAWGAPTDIT

-601 NANAHIDDD
+601 TANAHIDDD

-651 VYDAAGNEVKYS
+651 VYDATGAEVKYS
-663 ELKATDENP
+663 ESKATDENP

-711 STGITQTDGKYSM
+711 STGITQTDGEYAM

-805 GSNSE
+805 GGNSE

-990 NHTNESFVFSVLAF
+990 NHINESFVFSVLAF

-1087 IKMLTFNNQYDN
+1087 IKVLTFNNQYDN

>member
-87 GTIDILIALDNSSS
+87 GTIDIMVLMDNSNS
-101 MGSSISKGSKAYKA
+101 MLGSK
-115 RDAIAKTLDFF
+115 RTDAKNAIKTVFSNL
-126 VNQCGAGNKF
+126 VNNYGAGTKYA
-136 NANISVFTFS
+136 ANVCLYTFS
-146 NKVTHQIPSN
+146 NSVTHRFGYQALTS
-156 NVFKGIKDENYET
+156 DS
-169 LNSSTLKGLKTKVY
+169 LSSMNSKI
-183 NIPGNPAAGGTETHH
+183 NAIAGNLFGGTNTGLA
-198 MFKTVYDILC
+198 FKTVYEKI
-208 ARKSSNTQLILFV
+208 AERKGDCPNNTQVLFFL
-221 TDGVPSLGTA
+221 TDGVPS
-231 GFNGFGNDYANV
+231 FGITGENSTFGGPGNSYANE
-243 TIAYTESIKKMGA
+243 AIKYDNLLKNMGV
-256 KIFSIG
+256 KIYCLGINSNFKAISSQTDDTLCEIITGGYKNDKNKGEKIG
-262 IGNDF
+262 I
-267 KSANSFAQNK
+267 
-277 NTLSSIVTSGYLES
+277 
-291 GISKKA
+291 
-297 REANLFLNIV
+297 REATVFLNIL
-307 SSGWNINDF
+307 SSGWK
-316 SYISN
+316 ISSDRSFN
-321 NIKNKKA
+321 WKNYDNKQANKKIDDIIGIP
-328 YDKFKNMFDWDSED
+328 YDNSQKSKRKSGIYNYWHQSDDS
-342 SDNETAAYYYNN
+342 
-354 LTEYRGLFDYG
+354 
-365 YYAYWAKDRSES
+365 
-377 STDWQMLPRYFSQY
+377 WQNIPSFYTQY
-391 IDAENPSTKYC
+391 IDTENPDTKYY
-402 YGGVESA
+402 YGNVSEEKAIA
-409 EDIAHALSDAVIYA
+409 EALSEAVIYA
-423 ISTHVISEGT
+423 ISTHVVSEGA

-448 EVAQNSTKIYKIP
+448 EVAQNSTKIYKVP

-485 RKWGAPTDIT
+485 RAWGAPTDIT

-523 LDDIVDSSNEKH
+523 VDDIVDSSNEKH
-535 GGNKLRITFEIRPKN
+535 GGNKLRITFEIRPKD

-642 VKLKDSEYV
+642 VKLKDSEHV

-663 ELKATDENP
+663 ESKATDENP

-711 STGITQTDGKYSM
+711 STGITQIDGEYSM

-805 GSNSE
+805 GGNSE
-810 YPYDSATV
+810 YPYDSATI

-879 DAFSTSS
+879 DAFSTGS

-916 IKLTLSYNELAD
+916 IKLTLLYNELAD

-990 NHTNESFVFSVLAF
+990 NHINESFVFSVLAF

-1033 ITVDNQYDYYC
+1033 ITVDNKYDYYC

>member
-87 GTIDILIALDNSSS
+87 GTIDIMVLMDNSNS
-101 MGSSISKGSKAYKA
+101 MLGSK
-115 RDAIAKTLDFF
+115 RTDAKNAIKTVFSNL
-126 VNQCGAGNKF
+126 VNNYGAGTKYT
-136 NANISVFTFS
+136 ANVCLYTFS
-146 NKVTHQIPSN
+146 NSVTHRFGYQSLDSKNLSSIN
-156 NVFKGIKDENYET
+156 N
-169 LNSSTLKGLKTKVY
+169 KVELIVG
-183 NIPGNPAAGGTETHH
+183 NIFGGTNTGLA
-198 MFKTVYDILC
+198 FKTVYEKI
-208 ARKSSNTQLILFV
+208 AERKASCPNNTQVLFFL
-221 TDGVPSLGTA
+221 TDGVPS
-231 GFNGFGNDYANV
+231 FGITGENSTFGGPGNNYANEAV
-243 TIAYTESIKKMGA
+243 KYDNLLKNMGVKIYCLGINSDFKAISSQTEDTLCEIITGGYKGYKNDKNKGE
-256 KIFSIG
+256 KIG
-262 IGNDF
+262 I
-267 KSANSFAQNK
+267 
-277 NTLSSIVTSGYLES
+277 
-291 GISKKA
+291 
-297 REANLFLNIV
+297 REATVFLNIL
-307 SSGWNINDF
+307 SSGWKV
-316 SYISN
+316 SS
-321 NIKNKKA
+321 
-328 YDKFKNMFDWDSED
+328 
-342 SDNETAAYYYNN
+342 
-354 LTEYRGLFDYG
+354 
-365 YYAYWAKDRSES
+365 DRSFNWKNYDNKQANEKIDDIIGIPYDNS
-377 STDWQMLPRYFSQY
+377 QKSKRKSGIYNYWHQSDDSWQNIPSVYTQY
-391 IDAENPSTKYC
+391 IDTENPDTKYY
-402 YGGVESA
+402 YGNVNEEKAIA
-409 EDIAHALSDAVIYA
+409 EALSEAVIYA
-423 ISTHVISEGT
+423 ISTHVVSEGA

-448 EVAQNSTKIYKIP
+448 EVAQNSTKIYKVP

-523 LDDIVDSSNEKH
+523 VDDIVDSSNEKH
-535 GGNKLRITFEIRPKN
+535 GGNKLRITFEIRPKD

-651 VYDAAGNEVKYS
+651 VYDATGAEVKYS
-663 ELKATDENP
+663 ESKATDENP

-711 STGITQTDGKYSM
+711 STGITRSGNTYSM

-805 GSNSE
+805 GGNSE

-1075 IENNLFKLESKQ
+1075 IENNLFKLKSKQ
-1087 IKMLTFNNQYDN
+1087 IKMLTFNNKYDN

-1127 NTTK
+1127 NITK

>member
-87 GTIDILIALDNSSS
+87 GTIDIMVLMDNSNS
-101 MGSSISKGSKAYKA
+101 MLGSK
-115 RDAIAKTLDFF
+115 RTDAKNAIKTVFSNL
-126 VNQCGAGNKF
+126 VNNYGAGTKYT
-136 NANISVFTFS
+136 ANVCLYTFS
-146 NKVTHQIPSN
+146 NSVTHRFGYQSLDSKNLSSIN
-156 NVFKGIKDENYET
+156 N
-169 LNSSTLKGLKTKVY
+169 KVELIAG
-183 NIPGNPAAGGTETHH
+183 NIFGGTNTGLA
-198 MFKTVYDILC
+198 FKTVYEKI
-208 ARKSSNTQLILFV
+208 AERKASCPNNTQVLFFL
-221 TDGVPSLGTA
+221 TDGVPS
-231 GFNGFGNDYANV
+231 FGITGENSTFGGPGNNYANEAV
-243 TIAYTESIKKMGA
+243 KYDNLLKNMGVKIYCLGINSDFKAISSQTEDTLCEIITGGYKGYKNDKNKGE
-256 KIFSIG
+256 KIG
-262 IGNDF
+262 I
-267 KSANSFAQNK
+267 
-277 NTLSSIVTSGYLES
+277 
-291 GISKKA
+291 
-297 REANLFLNIV
+297 REATVFLNIL
-307 SSGWNINDF
+307 SSGWKV
-316 SYISN
+316 SS
-321 NIKNKKA
+321 
-328 YDKFKNMFDWDSED
+328 
-342 SDNETAAYYYNN
+342 
-354 LTEYRGLFDYG
+354 
-365 YYAYWAKDRSES
+365 DRSFNWKNYDNKQANEKIDDIIGIPYDNS
-377 STDWQMLPRYFSQY
+377 QKSKRKSGIYNYWHQSDDSWQNIPSVYTQY
-391 IDAENPSTKYC
+391 IDTESPDTKYY
-402 YGGVESA
+402 YGNVNEEKAIA
-409 EDIAHALSDAVIYA
+409 EALSEAVIYA
-423 ISTHVISEGT
+423 ISTHVVSEGT

-448 EVAQNSTKIYKIP
+448 EVVQNSTKIYKVP

-470 GGDTVNSSHQYGESN
+470 GGETVNSSHQYGESN
-485 RKWGAPTDIT
+485 RKWGTPTDIT
-495 DKIQYTENNNSVEV
+495 DKIQYTESNNSVEV
-509 LASPENS
+509 LALPENS
-516 SVIDTCV
+516 SIIDTCV
-523 LDDIVDSSNEKH
+523 VDDIVDSSNEKH
-535 GGNKLRITFEIRPKN
+535 GGNKLRVTFEIRPKD

-555 SDVPTNIYKESGIF
+555 SDVSTNIYKESGIF

-601 NANAHIDDD
+601 NATAHIDDD

-651 VYDAAGNEVKYS
+651 VYDAAGTEVKYS
-663 ELKATDENP
+663 ESKATDENP

-711 STGITQTDGKYSM
+711 STGITQTDGEYSM

-805 GSNSE
+805 GGNSE

-859 LIPNGSTI
+859 LISNGSTI
-867 IVNSTQHSGFIS
+867 IVDSTQHSGFIS
-879 DAFSTSS
+879 DAFSTGS

-990 NHTNESFVFSVLAF
+990 NHINESFVFSVLAF

-1087 IKMLTFNNQYDN
+1087 IKVLTFNNQYDN

>member
-87 GTIDILIALDNSSS
+87 GTIDIMVLMDNSNS
-101 MGSSISKGSKAYKA
+101 MLGSK
-115 RDAIAKTLDFF
+115 RTDAKNAIKTVFSNL
-126 VNQCGAGNKF
+126 VNNYGAGTKYT
-136 NANISVFTFS
+136 ANVCLYTFS
-146 NKVTHQIPSN
+146 NSVTHRFGYQSLDSKNLSSIN
-156 NVFKGIKDENYET
+156 NKV
-169 LNSSTLKGLKTKVY
+169 GL
-183 NIPGNPAAGGTETHH
+183 IAGNVIGGTNTGLA
-198 MFKTVYDILC
+198 FKTVYEKISE
-208 ARKSSNTQLILFV
+208 RKASYPNNTQVLFFL
-221 TDGVPSLGTA
+221 TDGVPSLGVTDE
-231 GFNGFGNDYANV
+231 NSTFGGSGNNYANEAV
-243 TIAYTESIKKMGA
+243 KYDNLLKNMGV
-256 KIFSIG
+256 KIYCLGINSDFKAIPSQTDDTLCEIITGGYKNDKNKGEKIG
-262 IGNDF
+262 I
-267 KSANSFAQNK
+267 
-277 NTLSSIVTSGYLES
+277 
-291 GISKKA
+291 
-297 REANLFLNIV
+297 REATIFLNIL
-307 SSGWNINDF
+307 SSGWKISSDKSFNWKDYDNKQANKKVNDKIGIP
-316 SYISN
+316 YN
-321 NIKNKKA
+321 NPMKNKINKDLIYKYWA
-328 YDKFKNMFDWDSED
+328 Q
-342 SDNETAAYYYNN
+342 SDN
-354 LTEYRGLFDYG
+354 
-365 YYAYWAKDRSES
+365 S
-377 STDWQMLPRYFSQY
+377 WQNIPSFYTRY
-391 IDAENPSTKYC
+391 IDAENPDTKYY
-402 YGGVESA
+402 YGNVNEEKAIA
-409 EDIAHALSDAVIYA
+409 EALSEAVIYA
-423 ISTHVISEGT
+423 ISTHVVSEGA

-448 EVAQNSTKIYKIP
+448 EVAQNSTKIYKVP

-485 RKWGAPTDIT
+485 RKWGTPTDIT

-523 LDDIVDSSNEKH
+523 VDDIVDSSNEKH
-535 GGNKLRITFEIRPKN
+535 GGNKLRITFEIRPKD

-642 VKLKDSEYV
+642 VKLKDSEHV

-663 ELKATDENP
+663 ESKATDENP

-683 EIIIGENHIDE
+683 EIIIGENYIDE

-711 STGITQTDGKYSM
+711 STGITQTDGEYSM

-805 GSNSE
+805 GGNSE
-810 YPYDSATV
+810 YPYDSATI
-818 SDAFDKYSS
+818 SDAFDMYSS
-827 QNKDAVNV
+827 QNKDAVNA

-859 LIPNGSTI
+859 LISNGSTI
-867 IVNSTQHSGFIS
+867 IVDSTQHSGFIS
-879 DAFSTSS
+879 DAFSTGS

-990 NHTNESFVFSVLAF
+990 NHINESFVFSVLAF

-1087 IKMLTFNNQYDN
+1087 IKILTFNNQYDN

>member
-1 MKKASRIIIS
+1 MKKILNITIS
-11 ILLIAA
+11 VLLIIA
-17 MIVPAAIF
+17 MIVPVAIF
-25 ANAEVNVSTTP
+25 ASAEVNVSTTP

-74 YTSDVRY
+74 YTSDISLVSATESVDVDIMI
-81 LTADKK
+81 LVDTSLSMASNDKMDTFK
-87 GTIDILIALDNSSS
+87 EVSIGALKNLVEKHGVGTKHSVNVSVISFASAVHTQTDYTELNSQ
-101 MGSSISKGSKAYKA
+101 SISTKGKIYKA
-115 RDAIAKTLDFF
+115 
-126 VNQCGAGNKF
+126 
-136 NANISVFTFS
+136 
-146 NKVTHQIPSN
+146 
-156 NVFKGIKDENYET
+156 
-169 LNSSTLKGLKTKVY
+169 LNGLV
-183 NIPGNPAAGGTETHH
+183 AAGGTLTGDAFQNVE
-198 MFKTVYDILC
+198 KEINKRINNG
-208 ARKSSNTQLILFV
+208 RKQIVLFFS
-221 TDGVPSLGTA
+221 DGIP
-231 GFNGFGNDYANV
+231 GFFTGMLDDKWTLFPQSGQANDAIKSAN
-243 TIAYTESIKKMGA
+243 ALKA
-256 KIFSIG
+256 KGVEIFSIG
-262 IGNDF
+262 IGELFENTNDDYRSYDLAKIVTQGRAKAF
-267 KSANSFAQNK
+267 SNWGKTYRYRQANIFMK
-277 NTLSSIVTSGYLES
+277 ILSSNWL
-291 GISKKA
+291 
-297 REANLFLNIV
+297 
-307 SSGWNINDF
+307 SSSQNQTFDWINDDDASKIGDIYSQKD
-316 SYISN
+316 SYNYYYLWAGLN
-321 NIKNKKA
+321 NRGESDKWQNIPYYYTINEKTQKQQINFYYGNAANKE
-328 YDKFKNMFDWDSED
+328 NMF
-342 SDNETAAYYYNN
+342 N
-354 LTEYRGLFDYG
+354 
-365 YYAYWAKDRSES
+365 
-377 STDWQMLPRYFSQY
+377 
-391 IDAENPSTKYC
+391 
-402 YGGVESA
+402 
-409 EDIAHALSDAVIYA
+409 A
-423 ISTHVISEGT
+423 ISQALTYSLHITYKSQGS
-433 LLGDYTIKDTVSNYF
+433 LLGDYTIKDTVSPYF
-448 EVAQNSTKIYKIP
+448 EIINGSTQIYKVP
-461 YDYKNGSFI
+461 YDYTKGAFKE
-470 GGDTVNSSHQYGESN
+470 GDDTDASSQYGARN
-485 RKWGAPTDIT
+485 RAWGVPTDIT
-495 DKIQYTENNNSVEV
+495 NKIKYTENENSVEV
-509 LASPENS
+509 LASSENS

-523 LDDIVDSSNEKH
+523 VDDIVDSSNEKH
-535 GGNKLRITFEIRPKN
+535 GGNKLRITFEIRPKD

-576 QNFANLSATG
+576 QNFANLSTTG
-586 ILDTSSVPKLQVELV
+586 VLDTSSVPKLQVELV
-601 NANAHIDDD
+601 DANVRIDDD

-618 NLDDLGKKNL
+618 NLDDLGQKNL

-637 NDEYT
+637 NNEYT

-651 VYDAAGNEVKYS
+651 VYDATGTEVKYS
-663 ELKATDENP
+663 ESKASDENS

-678 PDDYA
+678 PNDYA

-700 IVTNSKLIQFN
+700 IVANSKLIQFN

-805 GSNSE
+805 GGNSE
-810 YPYDSATV
+810 YPYDSAAV

-835 YKNNEVL
+835 YKNNEIL

-850 DVSAGEFVR
+850 DTSAGEFVH
-859 LIPNGSTI
+859 LIPNGST
-867 IVNSTQHSGFIS
+867 VTVDSTQHSGFLS
-879 DAFSTSS
+879 DTFSTSS

-942 VDEFWATNECS
+942 VDEFWAANECS
-953 VCKDNEK
+953 VCKDNER

-1004 KSKSDNSGADLSSMK
+1004 KSKSDNSGADLSTMK

-1051 LNDVIS
+1051 LNNVTS

-1066 SVNGINWDT
+1066 SVNGTDWDT

-1087 IKMLTFNNQYDN
+1087 IKVLTFNNQYDN

-1116 HDKVEVTTSPS
+1116 HDKIEVITSPAQQS
-1127 NTTK
+1127 TN

>member
-17 MIVPAAIF
+17 MIIPAAIF

-87 GTIDILIALDNSSS
+87 GTIDIMVLMDNSNS
-101 MGSSISKGSKAYKA
+101 MLGSK
-115 RDAIAKTLDFF
+115 RTDAKNAIKTVFSNL
-126 VNQCGAGNKF
+126 VNNYGAGTKYA
-136 NANISVFTFS
+136 ANVCLYTFS
-146 NKVTHQIPSN
+146 NSVTHRFGYQALTS
-156 NVFKGIKDENYET
+156 DS
-169 LNSSTLKGLKTKVY
+169 LSSMNSKI
-183 NIPGNPAAGGTETHH
+183 NAIAGNLFGGTNTGLA
-198 MFKTVYDILC
+198 FKTVYEKI
-208 ARKSSNTQLILFV
+208 AERKGDCPNNTQVLFFL
-221 TDGVPSLGTA
+221 TDGVPS
-231 GFNGFGNDYANV
+231 FGITGENSTFGGPGNSYANE
-243 TIAYTESIKKMGA
+243 AIKYDNLLKNMGV
-256 KIFSIG
+256 KIYCLGINSNFKAISSQTDDTLCEIITGGYKNDKNKGEKIG
-262 IGNDF
+262 I
-267 KSANSFAQNK
+267 
-277 NTLSSIVTSGYLES
+277 
-291 GISKKA
+291 
-297 REANLFLNIV
+297 REATVFLNIL
-307 SSGWNINDF
+307 SSGWK
-316 SYISN
+316 ISSDRSFN
-321 NIKNKKA
+321 WKNYDNKQANKKIDDIIGIP
-328 YDKFKNMFDWDSED
+328 YDNSQKSKRKSGIYNYWHQSDDS
-342 SDNETAAYYYNN
+342 
-354 LTEYRGLFDYG
+354 
-365 YYAYWAKDRSES
+365 
-377 STDWQMLPRYFSQY
+377 WQNIPSFYTQY
-391 IDAENPSTKYC
+391 IDTENPDTKYY
-402 YGGVESA
+402 YGNVSEEKAIA
-409 EDIAHALSDAVIYA
+409 EALSEAVIYA
-423 ISTHVISEGT
+423 ISTHVVSEGA

-448 EVAQNSTKIYKIP
+448 EVAQNSTKIYKVP

-485 RKWGAPTDIT
+485 RAWGAPTDIT

-509 LASPENS
+509 LAAPENS

-523 LDDIVDSSNEKH
+523 VDDIVDSSNEKH
-535 GGNKLRITFEIRPKN
+535 GGNKLRITFEIRPKD

-642 VKLKDSEYV
+642 VKLKDSEHV

-663 ELKATDENP
+663 ESKATDENP

-700 IVTNSKLIQFN
+700 IVTNSKRIQFN
-711 STGITQTDGKYSM
+711 NTGITQTDGEYSM

-805 GSNSE
+805 GGNSE

-818 SDAFDKYSS
+818 SDEFDKYSS

-842 TSLVFAQI
+842 TALVFAQI
-850 DVSAGEFVR
+850 DTSAGEFVH

-867 IVNSTQHSGFIS
+867 IVDSTQHSGFIS
-879 DAFSTSS
+879 DAFSTGS

-990 NHTNESFVFSVLAF
+990 NHINESFVFSVLAF

-1087 IKMLTFNNQYDN
+1087 IKVLTFNNQYDN

>member
-87 GTIDILIALDNSSS
+87 GTIDIMVLMDNSNS
-101 MGSSISKGSKAYKA
+101 MLGSK
-115 RDAIAKTLDFF
+115 RTDAKNAIKTVFSNL
-126 VNQCGAGNKF
+126 VNNYGAGTKYT
-136 NANISVFTFS
+136 ANVCLYTFS
-146 NKVTHQIPSN
+146 NSVTHRFGYQSLDSKNLSSIN
-156 NVFKGIKDENYET
+156 NKV
-169 LNSSTLKGLKTKVY
+169 GL
-183 NIPGNPAAGGTETHH
+183 IAGNVIGGTNTGLA
-198 MFKTVYDILC
+198 FKTVYEKISE
-208 ARKSSNTQLILFV
+208 RKASCPNNTQVLFFL
-221 TDGVPSLGTA
+221 TDGVPSLGVTDE
-231 GFNGFGNDYANV
+231 NSTFGGSGNNYANEAV
-243 TIAYTESIKKMGA
+243 KYDNLLKNMGV
-256 KIFSIG
+256 KIYCLGINSDFKAIPSQTDDTLCEIITGGYKNDKNKGEKIG
-262 IGNDF
+262 I
-267 KSANSFAQNK
+267 
-277 NTLSSIVTSGYLES
+277 
-291 GISKKA
+291 
-297 REANLFLNIV
+297 REATIFLNIL
-307 SSGWNINDF
+307 SSGWKISSDKSFNWKDYDNKQANKKVNDKIGIP
-316 SYISN
+316 YN
-321 NIKNKKA
+321 NPMKNKINKDLIYKYWA
-328 YDKFKNMFDWDSED
+328 Q
-342 SDNETAAYYYNN
+342 SDN
-354 LTEYRGLFDYG
+354 
-365 YYAYWAKDRSES
+365 S
-377 STDWQMLPRYFSQY
+377 WQNIPSFYTRY
-391 IDAENPSTKYC
+391 IDAENPDTKYY
-402 YGGVESA
+402 YGNVNEEKAIA
-409 EDIAHALSDAVIYA
+409 EALSEAVIYA
-423 ISTHVISEGT
+423 ISTHVVSEGA

-448 EVAQNSTKIYKIP
+448 EVAQNSTKIYKVP

-485 RKWGAPTDIT
+485 RKWGTPTDIT

-523 LDDIVDSSNEKH
+523 VDDIVDSSNEKH
-535 GGNKLRITFEIRPKN
+535 GGNKLRITFEIRPKD

-642 VKLKDSEYV
+642 VKLKDSEHV

-663 ELKATDENP
+663 ESKATDENP

-683 EIIIGENHIDE
+683 EIIIGENYIDE

-805 GSNSE
+805 GGNSE
-810 YPYDSATV
+810 YPYDSATI
-818 SDAFDKYSS
+818 SDAFDMYSS
-827 QNKDAVNV
+827 QNKDAVNA

-859 LIPNGSTI
+859 LISNGSTI
-867 IVNSTQHSGFIS
+867 IVDSTQHSGFIS
-879 DAFSTSS
+879 DAFSTGS

-990 NHTNESFVFSVLAF
+990 NHINESFVFSVLAF

-1066 SVNGINWDT
+1066 SANGINWDT

>member
-1 MKKASRIIIS
+1 
-11 ILLIAA
+11 

-87 GTIDILIALDNSSS
+87 GTIDIMVLMDNSNS
-101 MGSSISKGSKAYKA
+101 MLGSK
-115 RDAIAKTLDFF
+115 RTDAKNAIKTVFSNL
-126 VNQCGAGNKF
+126 VNNYGAGTKYT
-136 NANISVFTFS
+136 ANVCLYTFS
-146 NKVTHQIPSN
+146 NSVTHRFGYQSLDSKNLSSIN
-156 NVFKGIKDENYET
+156 N
-169 LNSSTLKGLKTKVY
+169 KVELIVG
-183 NIPGNPAAGGTETHH
+183 NIFGGTNTGLA
-198 MFKTVYDILC
+198 FKTVYEKI
-208 ARKSSNTQLILFV
+208 AERKASCPNNTQVLFFL
-221 TDGVPSLGTA
+221 TDGVPS
-231 GFNGFGNDYANV
+231 FGITGENSTFGGPGNNYANEAV
-243 TIAYTESIKKMGA
+243 KYDNLLKNMGVKIYCLGINSDFKAISSQTEDTLCEIITGGYKGYKNDKNKGE
-256 KIFSIG
+256 KIG
-262 IGNDF
+262 I
-267 KSANSFAQNK
+267 
-277 NTLSSIVTSGYLES
+277 
-291 GISKKA
+291 
-297 REANLFLNIV
+297 REATVFLNIL
-307 SSGWNINDF
+307 SSGWKV
-316 SYISN
+316 SS
-321 NIKNKKA
+321 
-328 YDKFKNMFDWDSED
+328 
-342 SDNETAAYYYNN
+342 
-354 LTEYRGLFDYG
+354 
-365 YYAYWAKDRSES
+365 DRSFNWKNYDNKQANEKIDDIIGIPYDNS
-377 STDWQMLPRYFSQY
+377 QKSKRKSGIYNYWHQSDDSWQNIPSVYTQY
-391 IDAENPSTKYC
+391 IDTENPDTKYY
-402 YGGVESA
+402 YGNVNEEKAIA
-409 EDIAHALSDAVIYA
+409 EALSEAVIYA
-423 ISTHVISEGT
+423 ISTHVVSEGA

-448 EVAQNSTKIYKIP
+448 EVAQNSTKIYKVP

-523 LDDIVDSSNEKH
+523 VDDIVDSSNEKH
-535 GGNKLRITFEIRPKN
+535 GGNKLRITFEIRPKD

-651 VYDAAGNEVKYS
+651 VYDATGAEVKYS
-663 ELKATDENP
+663 ESKATDENP

-711 STGITQTDGKYSM
+711 STGITRSGNTYSM

-805 GSNSE
+805 GGNSE
-810 YPYDSATV
+810 YPYDSDTV
-818 SDAFDKYSS
+818 SDAFNKYSS

-1075 IENNLFKLESKQ
+1075 IENNLFKLKSKQ
-1087 IKMLTFNNQYDN
+1087 IKMLTFNNKYDN

-1127 NTTK
+1127 NITK

>member
-1 MKKASRIIIS
+1 MKKILNITIS
-11 ILLIAA
+11 VLLIIA

-25 ANAEVNVSTTP
+25 ASAEVNVSTTP

-59 SGPLDNGNYQVELEA
+59 SGPLDNGNYQVTLES
-74 YTSDVRY
+74 YTSDVR
-81 LTADKK
+81 LIQSDNQQ
-87 GTIDILIALDNSSS
+87 ILDIMCLVDQSNSMLFNNRMSQLKSSLKTVMSSLINDYGA
-101 MGSSISKGSKAYKA
+101 GSKLKMNVSIWSFGNVCTKALSKMMDYRELNSANYKA
-115 RDAIAKTLDFF
+115 RTSIFQEKKIEDIINDLKAHGIAGTNTGEAMTRMNEVISDRINSTKNDSIPHSQMLLVFTDGAPSVATQGFDEAIA
-126 VNQCGAGNKF
+126 
-136 NANISVFTFS
+136 S
-146 NKVTHQIPSN
+146 
-156 NVFKGIKDENYET
+156 
-169 LNSSTLKGLKTKVY
+169 
-183 NIPGNPAAGGTETHH
+183 
-198 MFKTVYDILC
+198 
-208 ARKSSNTQLILFV
+208 
-221 TDGVPSLGTA
+221 
-231 GFNGFGNDYANV
+231 DYANTALMQAKLLKDKDV
-243 TIAYTESIKKMGA
+243 SIY
-256 KIFSIG
+256 SIG
-262 IGNDF
+262 VGEEFSPLDDGQNQKTLTDIVNHNGWNNDL
-267 KSANSFAQNK
+267 KRA
-277 NTLSSIVTSGYLES
+277 T
-291 GISKKA
+291 
-297 REANLFLNIV
+297 LFLNML
-307 SSGWNINDF
+307 SSGWKAQTYCPDCENKIINNKCENKKCKNYNTEIPRDSQIIKSYNWRNDNSWKNARNDYVININPKNPD
-316 SYISN
+316 SYYYIGGASDAGNLSKYISTS
-321 NIKNKKA
+321 IL
-328 YDKFKNMFDWDSED
+328 YSM
-342 SDNETAAYYYNN
+342 
-354 LTEYRGLFDYG
+354 
-365 YYAYWAKDRSES
+365 S
-377 STDWQMLPRYFSQY
+377 SRWVSQG
-391 IDAENPSTKYC
+391 S
-402 YGGVESA
+402 
-409 EDIAHALSDAVIYA
+409 
-423 ISTHVISEGT
+423 
-433 LLGDYTIKDTVSNYF
+433 LLGDYFLKDTTSDYF
-448 EVAQNSTKIYKIP
+448 GVIKGTTKIYKVP
-461 YDYKNGSFI
+461 YDYSNGAYD
-470 GGDTVNSSHQYGESN
+470 GDGSGNNQYGESK
-485 RKWGAPTDIT
+485 RAWGTPVDVTSQIS
-495 DKIQYTENNNSVEV
+495 YVETESAVEV
-509 LASPENS
+509 LATPENS
-516 SVIDTCV
+516 QVVDVC
-523 LDDIVDSSNEKH
+523 IVDDLVKAQAEHS
-535 GGNKLRITFEIRPKN
+535 GNKLRITFEIRPKD

-576 QNFANLSATG
+576 QNFANLSTTG
-586 ILDTSSVPKLQVELV
+586 ALDTSSVPKLQVELV
-601 NANAHIDDD
+601 DASVHIDDD

-618 NLDDLGKKNL
+618 NLDDLGQKNL

-637 NDEYT
+637 NNEYT
-642 VKLKDSEYV
+642 VKLKDSEYA
-651 VYDAAGNEVKYS
+651 VYDATGAEVKYS
-663 ELKATDENP
+663 ESKAADENS

-678 PDDYA
+678 PNDYA

-711 STGITQTDGKYSM
+711 STGITQTDGEYSM

-805 GSNSE
+805 GGNSE

-818 SDAFDKYSS
+818 SDAFDEHSS

-835 YKNNEVL
+835 YKNNEIL

-850 DVSAGEFVR
+850 DTSAGEFVH
-859 LIPNGSTI
+859 LIPNGST
-867 IVNSTQHSGFIS
+867 VTVDSTQHSGFLS
-879 DAFSTSS
+879 DTFSTSS

-928 KTASFPTDAPFKFT
+928 KTDLFPADAPFKFT

-968 QEQVHVLDRTSSITV
+968 QEQVHILDRTSSITV

-990 NHTNESFVFSVLAF
+990 NHANESFVFSILAF
-1004 KSKSDNSGADLSSMK
+1004 KSKSDNSGADLSTMK

-1051 LNDVIS
+1051 LNDVTS

-1087 IKMLTFNNQYDN
+1087 IKVLTFNNQYDN

-1116 HDKVEVTTSPS
+1116 HDKIEVITSPTQQS
-1127 NTTK
+1127 TN

>member
-87 GTIDILIALDNSSS
+87 GTIDIMVLMDNSNS
-101 MGSSISKGSKAYKA
+101 MLGSK
-115 RDAIAKTLDFF
+115 RTDAKNAIKTVFSNL
-126 VNQCGAGNKF
+126 VNNYGAGTKYT
-136 NANISVFTFS
+136 ANVCLYTFS
-146 NKVTHQIPSN
+146 NSVTHRFGYQSLDSKNLSSIN
-156 NVFKGIKDENYET
+156 N
-169 LNSSTLKGLKTKVY
+169 KVELIVG
-183 NIPGNPAAGGTETHH
+183 NIFGGTNTGLA
-198 MFKTVYDILC
+198 FKTVYEKI
-208 ARKSSNTQLILFV
+208 AERKASCPNNTQVLFFL
-221 TDGVPSLGTA
+221 TDGVPS
-231 GFNGFGNDYANV
+231 FGITGENSTFGGPGNNYANEAV
-243 TIAYTESIKKMGA
+243 KYDNLLKNMGVKIYCLGINSDFKAISSQTEDTLCEIITGGYKGYKNDKNKGE
-256 KIFSIG
+256 KIG
-262 IGNDF
+262 I
-267 KSANSFAQNK
+267 
-277 NTLSSIVTSGYLES
+277 
-291 GISKKA
+291 
-297 REANLFLNIV
+297 REATVFLNIL
-307 SSGWNINDF
+307 SSGWKV
-316 SYISN
+316 SS
-321 NIKNKKA
+321 
-328 YDKFKNMFDWDSED
+328 
-342 SDNETAAYYYNN
+342 
-354 LTEYRGLFDYG
+354 
-365 YYAYWAKDRSES
+365 DRSFNWKNYDNKQANEKIDDIIGIPYDNS
-377 STDWQMLPRYFSQY
+377 QKSKRKSGIYNYWHQSDDSWQNIPSVYTQY
-391 IDAENPSTKYC
+391 IDTESPDTKYY
-402 YGGVESA
+402 YGNVNEEKAIA
-409 EDIAHALSDAVIYA
+409 EALSEAVIYA
-423 ISTHVISEGT
+423 ISTHVVSEGT

-448 EVAQNSTKIYKIP
+448 EVVQNSTKIYKVP

-470 GGDTVNSSHQYGESN
+470 GGETVNSSHQYGESN
-485 RKWGAPTDIT
+485 RKWGTPTDIT
-495 DKIQYTENNNSVEV
+495 DKIQYTESNNSVEV
-509 LASPENS
+509 LALPENS

-523 LDDIVDSSNEKH
+523 VDDIVDSSNEKH
-535 GGNKLRITFEIRPKN
+535 GGNKLRVTFEIRPKD

-555 SDVPTNIYKESGIF
+555 SDVSTNIYKESGIF

-601 NANAHIDDD
+601 NATAHIDDD

-642 VKLKDSEYV
+642 VKLKDSEHV

-663 ELKATDENP
+663 ESKATDENP

-711 STGITQTDGKYSM
+711 STGITQTDGEYSM

-805 GSNSE
+805 GGNSE
-810 YPYDSATV
+810 YPYDSATI
-818 SDAFDKYSS
+818 SDAFDMYSS
-827 QNKDAVNV
+827 QNKDAVNA

-867 IVNSTQHSGFIS
+867 IVDSTQHSGFIS
-879 DAFSTSS
+879 DAFSTGS

-968 QEQVHVLDRTSSITV
+968 QEQVHVLDLTSSITV

-990 NHTNESFVFSVLAF
+990 NHINESFVFSVLAF

-1087 IKMLTFNNQYDN
+1087 IKVLTFNNQYDN

>member
-81 LTADKK
+81 LSNENKQ
-87 GTIDILIALDNSSS
+87 ILDIMCLVDTSNS
-101 MGSSISKGSKAYKA
+101 MAYP
-115 RDAIAKTLDFF
+115 I
-126 VNQCGAGNKF
+126 GNKERMKQLKTALK
-136 NANISVFTFS
+136 NVMESLVNNYQAGTKIQINTSIWTFS
-146 NKVTHQIPSN
+146 NRCTDALSHVMGYTALTS
-156 NVFKGIKDENYET
+156 DNYT
-169 LNSSTLKGLKTKVY
+169 KTIQKKINRLSPHRV
-183 NIPGNPAAGGTETHH
+183 AGGTDTEEALTKMNEIIGKRIQDTKGDSIPHAQ
-198 MFKTVYDILC
+198 ML
-208 ARKSSNTQLILFV
+208 LLF
-221 TDGVPSLGTA
+221 TDGAPSEATG
-231 GFNGFGNDYANV
+231 GFDEQYGEKYANGAIKQADKLKDMGV
-243 TIAYTESIKKMGA
+243 SIY
-256 KIFSIG
+256 SVG
-262 IGNDF
+262 IGTEF
-267 KSANSFAQNK
+267 SAIGKQNK
-277 NTLSSIVTSGYLES
+277 NTLNYIINSSGW
-291 GISKKA
+291 SKDLRRA
-297 REANLFLNIV
+297 SLFLNMV
-307 SSGWNINDF
+307 SSGWKAQKYCPDCEEKIINNKCENKKCKNYNAEIPKESQVIKSYGWRSASGDTWENAFEDYTQYTNPKNPTSYYYIGGVNDANNLAPFIANSIMYSMATRVVSNGALLDDF
-316 SYISN
+316 S
-321 NIKNKKA
+321 
-328 YDKFKNMFDWDSED
+328 
-342 SDNETAAYYYNN
+342 
-354 LTEYRGLFDYG
+354 
-365 YYAYWAKDRSES
+365 
-377 STDWQMLPRYFSQY
+377 
-391 IDAENPSTKYC
+391 
-402 YGGVESA
+402 
-409 EDIAHALSDAVIYA
+409 
-423 ISTHVISEGT
+423 
-433 LLGDYTIKDTVSNYF
+433 IKDTISNYF
-448 EVAQNSTKIYKIP
+448 EVVLGTTKIYKVP
-461 YDYKNGSFI
+461 YLATQNADGSWSNAY
-470 GGDTVNSSHQYGESN
+470 TVDAINNRQYGESS
-485 RKWGAPTDIT
+485 RKWAEGNQQIDIT
-495 DKIQYTENNNSVEV
+495 SKIEYTELQNEIEV
-509 LASPENS
+509 LCPKDSS
-516 SVIDTCV
+516 SVIDVCV
-523 LDDIVDSSNEKH
+523 IDDMVIQGQEEHK
-535 GGNKLRITFEIRPKN
+535 GNKLRITFEIRPKD

-601 NANAHIDDD
+601 NATAYINDD

-642 VKLKDSEYV
+642 VKLKNSEYV
-651 VYDAAGNEVKYS
+651 VYDATGAEVKYS
-663 ELKATDENP
+663 ESKATDENP

-711 STGITQTDGKYSM
+711 STGITQTDGEYSM

-735 LWKGMKTSSTYL
+735 LWKGMKTSSTYI
-747 NERFPEY
+747 NERFSEY

-805 GSNSE
+805 GGNSE
-810 YPYDSATV
+810 YPYDSVTV

-879 DAFSTSS
+879 DAFSTGS

-1051 LNDVIS
+1051 LNDVTS

-1066 SVNGINWDT
+1066 SVNGTNWDT

>member
-87 GTIDILIALDNSSS
+87 GTIDIMVLMDNSNS
-101 MGSSISKGSKAYKA
+101 MLGSK
-115 RDAIAKTLDFF
+115 RTDAKNAIKTVFSNL
-126 VNQCGAGNKF
+126 VNNYGAGTKYT
-136 NANISVFTFS
+136 ANVCLYTFS
-146 NKVTHQIPSN
+146 NSVTHRFGYQSLDSKNLSSIN
-156 NVFKGIKDENYET
+156 NKV
-169 LNSSTLKGLKTKVY
+169 GL
-183 NIPGNPAAGGTETHH
+183 IAGNVIGGTNTGLA
-198 MFKTVYDILC
+198 FKTVYEKISE
-208 ARKSSNTQLILFV
+208 RKASCPNNTQVLFFL
-221 TDGVPSLGTA
+221 TDGVPSLGVTDE
-231 GFNGFGNDYANV
+231 NSTFGGSGNNYANEAV
-243 TIAYTESIKKMGA
+243 KYDNLLKNMGV
-256 KIFSIG
+256 KIYCLG
-262 IGNDF
+262 INNDF
-267 KSANSFAQNK
+267 KAIPSQTDDTLCEIITGGYKNDKNK
-277 NTLSSIVTSGYLES
+277 GEKI
-291 GISKKA
+291 GI
-297 REANLFLNIV
+297 REATIFLNIL
-307 SSGWNINDF
+307 SSGWKISSDKSFNWKDYDNKQANKKVNDEIGIP
-316 SYISN
+316 YN
-321 NIKNKKA
+321 NPMKNKINKDLIYKYWA
-328 YDKFKNMFDWDSED
+328 Q
-342 SDNETAAYYYNN
+342 SDN
-354 LTEYRGLFDYG
+354 
-365 YYAYWAKDRSES
+365 S
-377 STDWQMLPRYFSQY
+377 WQNIPSFYTRY
-391 IDAENPSTKYC
+391 IDAENPDTKYY
-402 YGGVESA
+402 YGNVNEEKAIA
-409 EDIAHALSDAVIYA
+409 EALSEAVIYA
-423 ISTHVISEGT
+423 ISTHVVSEGA

-448 EVAQNSTKIYKIP
+448 EIAQNSTKIYKLP

-485 RKWGAPTDIT
+485 RKWGTPTDIT

-523 LDDIVDSSNEKH
+523 VDDIVDSSNEKH
-535 GGNKLRITFEIRPKN
+535 GGNKLRITFEIRPKD

-642 VKLKDSEYV
+642 VKLKDSEHV

-663 ELKATDENP
+663 ESKATDENP

-683 EIIIGENHIDE
+683 EIIIGENYIDE

-711 STGITQTDGKYSM
+711 STGITQTDGEYSM

-805 GSNSE
+805 GGNSE

-1127 NTTK
+1127 NITK

>member
-25 ANAEVNVSTTP
+25 ANAEVNISTTP

-87 GTIDILIALDNSSS
+87 GTIDIMVLMDNSNS
-101 MGSSISKGSKAYKA
+101 MLGSK
-115 RDAIAKTLDFF
+115 RTDAKNAIKTVFSNL
-126 VNQCGAGNKF
+126 VNNYGAGTKYA
-136 NANISVFTFS
+136 ANVCLYTFS
-146 NKVTHQIPSN
+146 NSVTHRFGYQALTS
-156 NVFKGIKDENYET
+156 DS
-169 LNSSTLKGLKTKVY
+169 LSSMNSKI
-183 NIPGNPAAGGTETHH
+183 NAIAGNLFGGTNTGLA
-198 MFKTVYDILC
+198 FKTVYEKI
-208 ARKSSNTQLILFV
+208 AERKGDCPNNTQVLFFL
-221 TDGVPSLGTA
+221 TDGVPS
-231 GFNGFGNDYANV
+231 FGITGENSTFGGPGNSYANE
-243 TIAYTESIKKMGA
+243 AIKYDNLLKNMGV
-256 KIFSIG
+256 KIYCLGINSNFKAISSQTDDTLCEIITGGYKNDKNKGEKIG
-262 IGNDF
+262 I
-267 KSANSFAQNK
+267 
-277 NTLSSIVTSGYLES
+277 
-291 GISKKA
+291 
-297 REANLFLNIV
+297 REATVFLNIL
-307 SSGWNINDF
+307 SSGWK
-316 SYISN
+316 ISSDRSFN
-321 NIKNKKA
+321 WKNYDNKQANKKIDDIIGIP
-328 YDKFKNMFDWDSED
+328 YDNSQKSKRKSGIYNYWHQSDDS
-342 SDNETAAYYYNN
+342 
-354 LTEYRGLFDYG
+354 
-365 YYAYWAKDRSES
+365 
-377 STDWQMLPRYFSQY
+377 WQNIPSFYTQY
-391 IDAENPSTKYC
+391 IDTENPDTKYY
-402 YGGVESA
+402 YGNVSEEKAIA
-409 EDIAHALSDAVIYA
+409 EALSEAVIYA
-423 ISTHVISEGT
+423 ISTHVVSEGA

-448 EVAQNSTKIYKIP
+448 EVAQNSTKIYKVP

-485 RKWGAPTDIT
+485 RAWGAPTDIT

-509 LASPENS
+509 LAAPENS

-523 LDDIVDSSNEKH
+523 VDDIVDSSNEKH
-535 GGNKLRITFEIRPKN
+535 GGNKLRITFEIRPKD

-642 VKLKDSEYV
+642 VKLKDSEHV

-663 ELKATDENP
+663 ESKATDENP

-683 EIIIGENHIDE
+683 EIIIGENYIDE
-694 TLNNKG
+694 ILNNKG

-711 STGITQTDGKYSM
+711 STGITQTDGEYSM

-805 GSNSE
+805 GGNSE

-818 SDAFDKYSS
+818 SDAFDMYSS
-827 QNKDAVNV
+827 QNKDAVNA

-859 LIPNGSTI
+859 LISNGSTI
-867 IVNSTQHSGFIS
+867 IVDSTQHSGFIS
-879 DAFSTSS
+879 DAFSTGS

-990 NHTNESFVFSVLAF
+990 NHINESFVFSVLAF

-1087 IKMLTFNNQYDN
+1087 IKVLTFNNQYDN

>member
-87 GTIDILIALDNSSS
+87 GTIDIMVLMDNSNS
-101 MGSSISKGSKAYKA
+101 MLGSK
-115 RDAIAKTLDFF
+115 RTDAKNAIKTVFSNL
-126 VNQCGAGNKF
+126 VNNYGAGTKYT
-136 NANISVFTFS
+136 ANVCLYTFS
-146 NKVTHQIPSN
+146 NSVTHRFGYQSLDSKNLSSIN
-156 NVFKGIKDENYET
+156 NKV
-169 LNSSTLKGLKTKVY
+169 GL
-183 NIPGNPAAGGTETHH
+183 IAGNVIGGTNTGLA
-198 MFKTVYDILC
+198 FKTVYEKISE
-208 ARKSSNTQLILFV
+208 RKASCPNNTQVLFFL
-221 TDGVPSLGTA
+221 TDGVPSLGVTDE
-231 GFNGFGNDYANV
+231 NSTFGGSGNNYANEAV
-243 TIAYTESIKKMGA
+243 KYDNLLKNMGV
-256 KIFSIG
+256 KIYCLGINSDFKAIPSQTDDTLCEIITGGYKNDKNKGEKIG
-262 IGNDF
+262 I
-267 KSANSFAQNK
+267 
-277 NTLSSIVTSGYLES
+277 
-291 GISKKA
+291 
-297 REANLFLNIV
+297 REATIFLNIL
-307 SSGWNINDF
+307 SSGWKISSDKSFNWKDYDNKQANKKVNDKIGIP
-316 SYISN
+316 YN
-321 NIKNKKA
+321 NPMKNKINKDLIYKYWA
-328 YDKFKNMFDWDSED
+328 Q
-342 SDNETAAYYYNN
+342 SDN
-354 LTEYRGLFDYG
+354 
-365 YYAYWAKDRSES
+365 S
-377 STDWQMLPRYFSQY
+377 WQNIPSFYTRY
-391 IDAENPSTKYC
+391 IDAENPDTKYY
-402 YGGVESA
+402 YGNVNEEKAIA
-409 EDIAHALSDAVIYA
+409 EALSEAVIYA
-423 ISTHVISEGT
+423 ISTHVVSEGA

-448 EVAQNSTKIYKIP
+448 EVAQNSTKIYKVP

-485 RKWGAPTDIT
+485 RKWGTPTDIT

-523 LDDIVDSSNEKH
+523 VDDIVDSSNEKH
-535 GGNKLRITFEIRPKN
+535 GGNKLRITFEIRPKD

-642 VKLKDSEYV
+642 VKLKDSEHV

-663 ELKATDENP
+663 ESKATDENP

-683 EIIIGENHIDE
+683 EIIIGENYIDE

-711 STGITQTDGKYSM
+711 STGITQTDGEYSM

-805 GSNSE
+805 GGNSE

-818 SDAFDKYSS
+818 SDAFDMYSS
-827 QNKDAVNV
+827 QNKDAVNA

-859 LIPNGSTI
+859 LISNGSTI
-867 IVNSTQHSGFIS
+867 IVDSTQHSGFIS
-879 DAFSTSS
+879 DAFSTGS

-990 NHTNESFVFSVLAF
+990 NHINESFVFSVLAF

-1087 IKMLTFNNQYDN
+1087 IKGLTFNNQYDN

>member
-87 GTIDILIALDNSSS
+87 GTIDIMVLMDNSNS
-101 MGSSISKGSKAYKA
+101 MLGSK
-115 RDAIAKTLDFF
+115 RTDAKNAIKTVFSNL
-126 VNQCGAGNKF
+126 VNNYGAGTKYA
-136 NANISVFTFS
+136 ANVCLYTFS
-146 NKVTHQIPSN
+146 NSVTHRFGYQALTS
-156 NVFKGIKDENYET
+156 DS
-169 LNSSTLKGLKTKVY
+169 LSSMNSKI
-183 NIPGNPAAGGTETHH
+183 NAIAGNLFGGTNTGLA
-198 MFKTVYDILC
+198 FKTVYEKI
-208 ARKSSNTQLILFV
+208 AERKGDCPNNTQVLFFL
-221 TDGVPSLGTA
+221 TDGVPS
-231 GFNGFGNDYANV
+231 FGITGENSTFGGPGNSYANE
-243 TIAYTESIKKMGA
+243 AIKYDNLLKNMGV
-256 KIFSIG
+256 KIYCLGINSNFKAISSQTDDTLCEIITGGYKNDKNKGEKIG
-262 IGNDF
+262 I
-267 KSANSFAQNK
+267 
-277 NTLSSIVTSGYLES
+277 
-291 GISKKA
+291 
-297 REANLFLNIV
+297 REATVFLNIL
-307 SSGWNINDF
+307 SSGWKISSDRSFNWKDYDNKQANKKVNDKIGIP
-316 SYISN
+316 YN
-321 NIKNKKA
+321 NPMKNKINKDLIYKYWA
-328 YDKFKNMFDWDSED
+328 Q
-342 SDNETAAYYYNN
+342 SDN
-354 LTEYRGLFDYG
+354 
-365 YYAYWAKDRSES
+365 S
-377 STDWQMLPRYFSQY
+377 WQNIPSFYTRY
-391 IDAENPSTKYC
+391 IDAENPDTKYY
-402 YGGVESA
+402 YGNVNEEKAIA
-409 EDIAHALSDAVIYA
+409 EALSEAVIYA
-423 ISTHVISEGT
+423 ISTHVVSEGA

-448 EVAQNSTKIYKIP
+448 EVAQNSTKIYKVP

-485 RKWGAPTDIT
+485 RKWGTPTDIT

-523 LDDIVDSSNEKH
+523 VDDIVDSSNEKH
-535 GGNKLRITFEIRPKN
+535 GGNKLRITFEIRPKD

-642 VKLKDSEYV
+642 VKLKDSEHV

-663 ELKATDENP
+663 ESKATDENP

-683 EIIIGENHIDE
+683 EIIIGENYIDE

-711 STGITQTDGKYSM
+711 STGITQIDGEYSM

-805 GSNSE
+805 GGNSE
-810 YPYDSATV
+810 YPYDSATI

>member
-87 GTIDILIALDNSSS
+87 GTIDIMVLMDNSNS
-101 MGSSISKGSKAYKA
+101 MLGSK
-115 RDAIAKTLDFF
+115 RTDAKNAIKTVFSNL
-126 VNQCGAGNKF
+126 VNNYGAGTKYT
-136 NANISVFTFS
+136 ANVCLYTFS
-146 NKVTHQIPSN
+146 NSVTHRFGYQSLDSKNLSSIN
-156 NVFKGIKDENYET
+156 N
-169 LNSSTLKGLKTKVY
+169 KVELIVG
-183 NIPGNPAAGGTETHH
+183 NIFGGTNTGLA
-198 MFKTVYDILC
+198 FKTVYEKI
-208 ARKSSNTQLILFV
+208 AERKASCPNNTQVLFFL
-221 TDGVPSLGTA
+221 TDGVPS
-231 GFNGFGNDYANV
+231 FGITGENSTFGGPGNNYANEAV
-243 TIAYTESIKKMGA
+243 KYDNLLKNMGVKIYCLGINSDFKAISSQTEDTLCEIITGGYKGYKNDKNKGE
-256 KIFSIG
+256 KIG
-262 IGNDF
+262 I
-267 KSANSFAQNK
+267 
-277 NTLSSIVTSGYLES
+277 
-291 GISKKA
+291 
-297 REANLFLNIV
+297 REATVFLNIL
-307 SSGWNINDF
+307 SSGWKV
-316 SYISN
+316 SS
-321 NIKNKKA
+321 
-328 YDKFKNMFDWDSED
+328 
-342 SDNETAAYYYNN
+342 
-354 LTEYRGLFDYG
+354 
-365 YYAYWAKDRSES
+365 DRSFNWKNYDNKQANEKIDDIIGIPYDNS
-377 STDWQMLPRYFSQY
+377 QKSKRKSGIYNYWHQSDDSWQNIPSVYTQY
-391 IDAENPSTKYC
+391 IDTENPDTKYY
-402 YGGVESA
+402 YGNVNEEKAIA
-409 EDIAHALSDAVIYA
+409 EALSEAVIYA
-423 ISTHVISEGT
+423 ISTHVVSEGA

-448 EVAQNSTKIYKIP
+448 EVAQNSTKIYKVP

-523 LDDIVDSSNEKH
+523 VDDIVDSSNEKH
-535 GGNKLRITFEIRPKN
+535 GGNKLRITFEIRPKD

-651 VYDAAGNEVKYS
+651 VYDATGAEVKYS
-663 ELKATDENP
+663 ESKATDENP

-711 STGITQTDGKYSM
+711 STGITRSGNTYSM

-805 GSNSE
+805 GGNSE
-810 YPYDSATV
+810 YPYDSDTV
-818 SDAFDKYSS
+818 SDAFNKYSS

-1087 IKMLTFNNQYDN
+1087 IKMLTFNNKYDN

-1127 NTTK
+1127 NITK

>member
-87 GTIDILIALDNSSS
+87 GTIDIMVLMDNSNS
-101 MGSSISKGSKAYKA
+101 MLGSK
-115 RDAIAKTLDFF
+115 RTDAKNAIKTVFSNL
-126 VNQCGAGNKF
+126 VNNYGAGTKYT
-136 NANISVFTFS
+136 ANVCLYTFS
-146 NKVTHQIPSN
+146 NSVTHRFGYQSLDSKNLSSIN
-156 NVFKGIKDENYET
+156 NKV
-169 LNSSTLKGLKTKVY
+169 GL
-183 NIPGNPAAGGTETHH
+183 IAGNVIGGTNTGLA
-198 MFKTVYDILC
+198 FKTVYEKISE
-208 ARKSSNTQLILFV
+208 RKASCPNNTQVLFFL
-221 TDGVPSLGTA
+221 TDGVPSLGVTDE
-231 GFNGFGNDYANV
+231 NSTFGGSGNNYANEAV
-243 TIAYTESIKKMGA
+243 KYDNLLKNMGV
-256 KIFSIG
+256 KIYCLGINSDFKAIPSQTDDTLCEIITGGYKNDKNKGEKIG
-262 IGNDF
+262 I
-267 KSANSFAQNK
+267 
-277 NTLSSIVTSGYLES
+277 
-291 GISKKA
+291 
-297 REANLFLNIV
+297 REATVFLNIL
-307 SSGWNINDF
+307 SSGWKISSDKSFNWKDYDNKQANKKVNDKIGIP
-316 SYISN
+316 YN
-321 NIKNKKA
+321 NPMKNKINKDLIYKYWA
-328 YDKFKNMFDWDSED
+328 Q
-342 SDNETAAYYYNN
+342 SDN
-354 LTEYRGLFDYG
+354 
-365 YYAYWAKDRSES
+365 S
-377 STDWQMLPRYFSQY
+377 WQNIPSFYTRY
-391 IDAENPSTKYC
+391 IDAENPDTKYY
-402 YGGVESA
+402 YGNVNEEKAIA
-409 EDIAHALSDAVIYA
+409 EALSEAVIYA
-423 ISTHVISEGT
+423 ISTHVVSEGT
-433 LLGDYTIKDTVSNYF
+433 LLGDYAIKDTVSNYF
-448 EVAQNSTKIYKIP
+448 EVVQNSTKIYKVP

-470 GGDTVNSSHQYGESN
+470 GGDTVNSSYQYGESN
-485 RKWGAPTDIT
+485 RKWGTPTNIT
-495 DKIQYTENNNSVEV
+495 DKIKYTENENSVEV
-509 LASPENS
+509 LASSENS

-523 LDDIVDSSNEKH
+523 MDDIVDSSNEKH
-535 GGNKLRITFEIRPKN
+535 GGNKLRITFEIKPKD

-576 QNFANLSATG
+576 QNFANLSTTG
-586 ILDTSSVPKLQVELV
+586 VLDTSNVPKLQVELV
-601 NANAHIDDD
+601 DASVHIDND

-618 NLDDLGKKNL
+618 NLDDLGQKNL

-651 VYDAAGNEVKYS
+651 VYDATGAEVKYS
-663 ELKATDENP
+663 ESKTADENS

-678 PDDYA
+678 PNDYA
-683 EIIIGENHIDE
+683 EVIIGENHIDE

-711 STGITQTDGKYSM
+711 STGITQTDGEYSM

-735 LWKGMKTSSTYL
+735 LWKGLKTSSTYL

-774 YFSGREAIRQLDT
+774 YFAGREAIRQLDT

-805 GSNSE
+805 GGNSE

-1033 ITVDNQYDYYC
+1033 ITVGNQYDYYC

>member
-198 MFKTVYDILC
+198 MFKTVYDVLC

-354 LTEYRGLFDYG
+354 LAEYRGLFDYG

-601 NANAHIDDD
+601 TANAHIDDD

-651 VYDAAGNEVKYS
+651 VYDATGAEVKYS
-663 ELKATDENP
+663 ESKATDENP

-711 STGITQTDGKYSM
+711 STGITQTDGEYAM

-805 GSNSE
+805 GGNSE

-859 LIPNGSTI
+859 LISNGSTI
-867 IVNSTQHSGFIS
+867 IVDSTQHSGFIS
-879 DAFSTSS
+879 DAFSTGS

-990 NHTNESFVFSVLAF
+990 NHINESFVFSVLAF

-1087 IKMLTFNNQYDN
+1087 IKVLTFNNQYDN

>member
-87 GTIDILIALDNSSS
+87 GTIDIMVLMDNSNS
-101 MGSSISKGSKAYKA
+101 MLGSK
-115 RDAIAKTLDFF
+115 RTDAKNAIKTVFSNL
-126 VNQCGAGNKF
+126 VNNYGAGTKYA
-136 NANISVFTFS
+136 ANVCLYTFS
-146 NKVTHQIPSN
+146 NSVTHRFGYQALTS
-156 NVFKGIKDENYET
+156 DS
-169 LNSSTLKGLKTKVY
+169 LSSMNSKI
-183 NIPGNPAAGGTETHH
+183 NAIAGNLFGGTNTGLA
-198 MFKTVYDILC
+198 FKTVYEKI
-208 ARKSSNTQLILFV
+208 AERKGDCPNNTQVLFFL
-221 TDGVPSLGTA
+221 TDGVPS
-231 GFNGFGNDYANV
+231 FGITGENSTFGGPGNSYANE
-243 TIAYTESIKKMGA
+243 AIKYDNLLKNMGV
-256 KIFSIG
+256 KIYCLGINSNFKAISSQTDDTLCEIITGGYKNDKNKGEKIG
-262 IGNDF
+262 I
-267 KSANSFAQNK
+267 
-277 NTLSSIVTSGYLES
+277 
-291 GISKKA
+291 
-297 REANLFLNIV
+297 REATVFLNIL
-307 SSGWNINDF
+307 SSGWK
-316 SYISN
+316 ISSDRSFN
-321 NIKNKKA
+321 WKNYDNKQANKKIDDIIGIP
-328 YDKFKNMFDWDSED
+328 YDNSQKSKRKSGIYNYWHQSDDS
-342 SDNETAAYYYNN
+342 
-354 LTEYRGLFDYG
+354 
-365 YYAYWAKDRSES
+365 
-377 STDWQMLPRYFSQY
+377 WQNIPSFYTQY
-391 IDAENPSTKYC
+391 IDTENPDTKYY
-402 YGGVESA
+402 YGNVSEEKAIA
-409 EDIAHALSDAVIYA
+409 EALSEAVIYA
-423 ISTHVISEGT
+423 ISTHVVSEGA

-448 EVAQNSTKIYKIP
+448 EVAQNSTKIYKVP

-523 LDDIVDSSNEKH
+523 VDDIVDSSNEKH
-535 GGNKLRITFEIRPKN
+535 GGNKLRITFEIRPKD

-663 ELKATDENP
+663 ESKAADENP

-711 STGITQTDGKYSM
+711 STGITQTDGEYSM

-795 PTIKVSDAIS
+795 PTIKVSDAMS
-805 GSNSE
+805 GGNSE

-859 LIPNGSTI
+859 LIPNGSTV
-867 IVNSTQHSGFIS
+867 IVGSTQHSGFIS
-879 DAFSTSS
+879 DTFSTSS

-990 NHTNESFVFSVLAF
+990 NHINESFVFSVLAF

>member
-1 MKKASRIIIS
+1 MKKILNITIS
-11 ILLIAA
+11 VLLIIA

-25 ANAEVNVSTTP
+25 ASAEVNVSTTP

-59 SGPLDNGNYQVELEA
+59 LGPLDNGNYQVELEA

-81 LTADKK
+81 LSNENKQ
-87 GTIDILIALDNSSS
+87 ILDIMCLVDTSNS
-101 MGSSISKGSKAYKA
+101 MA
-115 RDAIAKTLDFF
+115 FPP
-126 VNQCGAGNKF
+126 GNKERMKQLKTALK
-136 NANISVFTFS
+136 NVMESLVNNYQAGTKIQINTSIWTFS
-146 NKVTHQIPSN
+146 NRCTDALSHVMGYTALTS
-156 NVFKGIKDENYET
+156 DNYT
-169 LNSSTLKGLKTKVY
+169 KTIQKKINRLSPHRV
-183 NIPGNPAAGGTETHH
+183 AGGTDTEEALTKMNEIIGKRIRDTKDDSISHAQ
-198 MFKTVYDILC
+198 ML
-208 ARKSSNTQLILFV
+208 LLF
-221 TDGVPSLGTA
+221 TDGAPSEGRYGFDEALGEK
-231 GFNGFGNDYANV
+231 YANGAIKQADRLKDMGV
-243 TIAYTESIKKMGA
+243 SIY
-256 KIFSIG
+256 SVG
-262 IGNDF
+262 IGTEF
-267 KSANSFAQNK
+267 SAIGEQNR
-277 NTLSSIVTSGYLES
+277 NTLNYIINDSGW
-291 GISKKA
+291 SKDLRRA
-297 REANLFLNIV
+297 SLFLNMV
-307 SSGWNINDF
+307 SSGWKAQKYCSDCGGKIIN
-316 SYISN
+316 N
-321 NIKNKKA
+321 KCENKKC
-328 YDKFKNMFDWDSED
+328 KNYNTEIPKDSQIIK
-342 SDNETAAYYYNN
+342 S
-354 LTEYRGLFDYG
+354 YG
-365 YYAYWAKDRSES
+365 WRSES
-377 STDWQMLPRYFSQY
+377 GDTWKNASEDYMQY
-391 IDAENPSTKYC
+391 INPKNPTSY
-402 YGGVESA
+402 YYIGGVDDA
-409 EDIAHALSDAVIYA
+409 NNLAPFIANSIMYNMATRVVSNGAL
-423 ISTHVISEGT
+423 
-433 LLGDYTIKDTVSNYF
+433 LNDYSIKDTISNYF
-448 EVAQNSTKIYKIP
+448 EVVLGTTKIYKVP
-461 YDYKNGSFI
+461 YLATQNADGSWSNAY
-470 GGDTVNSSHQYGESN
+470 TVDAINNRQYGESS
-485 RKWGAPTDIT
+485 RKWAEENQQIDIT
-495 DKIQYTENNNSVEV
+495 SKIEYTESQNEIEV
-509 LASPENS
+509 LCPKDSS
-516 SVIDTCV
+516 SVIDVCV
-523 LDDIVDSSNEKH
+523 IDDMVIQEQEEHK
-535 GGNKLRITFEIRPKN
+535 GNKLRITFEIRPKD

-601 NANAHIDDD
+601 NATAHINDD

-651 VYDAAGNEVKYS
+651 VYDAAGTEVKYS
-663 ELKATDENP
+663 ESKATDENP

-683 EIIIGENHIDE
+683 EIIIGENYIDK

-711 STGITQTDGKYSM
+711 STGITRSGNTYSM

-735 LWKGMKTSSTYL
+735 LWKGMKTSSTYI
-747 NERFPEY
+747 NERFSEY

-774 YFSGREAIRQLDT
+774 YFSGREAIRQLET

-805 GSNSE
+805 GGNSE
-810 YPYDSATV
+810 YPYDSVTV

-990 NHTNESFVFSVLAF
+990 NHTNESFVFSILAF

-1033 ITVDNQYDYYC
+1033 IMVDNQYDYYC

-1051 LNDVIS
+1051 LNGVIS

-1066 SVNGINWDT
+1066 SVNGTDWDT

-1087 IKMLTFNNQYDN
+1087 IKALTFNNQYDN

-1116 HDKVEVTTSPS
+1116 HDKIEVITSPTQQS
-1127 NTTK
+1127 TN

>member
-87 GTIDILIALDNSSS
+87 GTIDIMVLMDNSNS
-101 MGSSISKGSKAYKA
+101 MLGSK
-115 RDAIAKTLDFF
+115 RTDAKNAIKTVFSNL
-126 VNQCGAGNKF
+126 VNNYGAGTKYA
-136 NANISVFTFS
+136 ANVCLYTFS
-146 NKVTHQIPSN
+146 NSVTHRFGYQALTS
-156 NVFKGIKDENYET
+156 DS
-169 LNSSTLKGLKTKVY
+169 LSSMNSKI
-183 NIPGNPAAGGTETHH
+183 NAIAGNLFGGTNTGLA
-198 MFKTVYDILC
+198 FKTVYEKI
-208 ARKSSNTQLILFV
+208 AERKGDCPNNTQVLFFL
-221 TDGVPSLGTA
+221 TDGVPS
-231 GFNGFGNDYANV
+231 FGITGENSTFGGPGNSYANE
-243 TIAYTESIKKMGA
+243 AIKYDNLLKNMGV
-256 KIFSIG
+256 KIYCLGINSNFKAISSQTDDTLCEIITGGYKNDKNKGEKIG
-262 IGNDF
+262 I
-267 KSANSFAQNK
+267 
-277 NTLSSIVTSGYLES
+277 
-291 GISKKA
+291 
-297 REANLFLNIV
+297 REATVFLNIL
-307 SSGWNINDF
+307 SSGWK
-316 SYISN
+316 ISSDRSFN
-321 NIKNKKA
+321 WKNYDNKQANKKIDDIIGIP
-328 YDKFKNMFDWDSED
+328 YDNSQKSKRKSGIYNYWHQSDDS
-342 SDNETAAYYYNN
+342 
-354 LTEYRGLFDYG
+354 
-365 YYAYWAKDRSES
+365 
-377 STDWQMLPRYFSQY
+377 WQNIPSFYTQY
-391 IDAENPSTKYC
+391 IDTENPDTKYY
-402 YGGVESA
+402 YGNVSEEKAIA
-409 EDIAHALSDAVIYA
+409 EALSEAVIYA
-423 ISTHVISEGT
+423 ISTHVVSEGA

-448 EVAQNSTKIYKIP
+448 EVAQNSTKIYKVP

-485 RKWGAPTDIT
+485 RAWGAPTDIT

-509 LASPENS
+509 LAAPENS

-523 LDDIVDSSNEKH
+523 VDDIVDSSNEKH
-535 GGNKLRITFEIRPKN
+535 GGNKLRITFEIRPKD

-642 VKLKDSEYV
+642 VKLKDSEHV

-663 ELKATDENP
+663 ESKATDENP

-683 EIIIGENHIDE
+683 EIIIGENYIDE
-694 TLNNKG
+694 ILNNKG

-711 STGITQTDGKYSM
+711 STGITQTDGEYSM

-805 GSNSE
+805 GGNSE

-818 SDAFDKYSS
+818 SDAFDMYSS
-827 QNKDAVNV
+827 QNKDAVNA

-859 LIPNGSTI
+859 LISNGSTI
-867 IVNSTQHSGFIS
+867 IVDSTQHSGFIS
-879 DAFSTSS
+879 DAFSTGS

-990 NHTNESFVFSVLAF
+990 NHINESFVFSVLAF

-1087 IKMLTFNNQYDN
+1087 IKVLTFNNQYDN

>member
-87 GTIDILIALDNSSS
+87 GTIDIMVLMDNSNS
-101 MGSSISKGSKAYKA
+101 MLGSK
-115 RDAIAKTLDFF
+115 RTDAKNAIKTVFSNL
-126 VNQCGAGNKF
+126 VNNYGAGTKYT
-136 NANISVFTFS
+136 ANVCLYTFS
-146 NKVTHQIPSN
+146 NSVTHRFGYQSLDSKNLSSIN
-156 NVFKGIKDENYET
+156 NKV
-169 LNSSTLKGLKTKVY
+169 GL
-183 NIPGNPAAGGTETHH
+183 IAGNVIGGTNTGLA
-198 MFKTVYDILC
+198 FKTVYEKISE
-208 ARKSSNTQLILFV
+208 RKASCPNNTQVLFFL
-221 TDGVPSLGTA
+221 TDGVPSLGVTDE
-231 GFNGFGNDYANV
+231 NSTFGGPGNNYANEAV
-243 TIAYTESIKKMGA
+243 KYDNLLKNMGV
-256 KIFSIG
+256 KIYCLGINSDFKAIPSQTDDTLCEIITGGYKNDKNKGEKIG
-262 IGNDF
+262 I
-267 KSANSFAQNK
+267 
-277 NTLSSIVTSGYLES
+277 
-291 GISKKA
+291 
-297 REANLFLNIV
+297 REATVFLNIL
-307 SSGWNINDF
+307 SSGWK
-316 SYISN
+316 ISSDKSFN
-321 NIKNKKA
+321 WKNYDNKQANKKVNDEIGIPYNNPNKKIIDENLIYKYWA
-328 YDKFKNMFDWDSED
+328 Q
-342 SDNETAAYYYNN
+342 SDN
-354 LTEYRGLFDYG
+354 
-365 YYAYWAKDRSES
+365 S
-377 STDWQMLPRYFSQY
+377 WQNIPSFYTRY
-391 IDAENPSTKYC
+391 IDAENPDTKYY
-402 YGGVESA
+402 YGNINEEKAIA
-409 EDIAHALSDAVIYA
+409 EALSEAVIYA
-423 ISTHVISEGT
+423 ISTHVVSEGA

-448 EVAQNSTKIYKIP
+448 EVAQNSTKIYKVP

-535 GGNKLRITFEIRPKN
+535 GGNKLRITFEIRPKD

-663 ELKATDENP
+663 ESKATDENP

-711 STGITQTDGKYSM
+711 STGITQTDGEYSM

-805 GSNSE
+805 GGNSE

-859 LIPNGSTI
+859 LISNGSTI
-867 IVNSTQHSGFIS
+867 IVDSTQHSGFRS
-879 DAFSTSS
+879 DAFSTGS

-1033 ITVDNQYDYYC
+1033 ITVGNQYDYYC

>member
-87 GTIDILIALDNSSS
+87 GTIDIMVLMDNSNS
-101 MGSSISKGSKAYKA
+101 MLGSK
-115 RDAIAKTLDFF
+115 RTDAKNAIKTVFSNL
-126 VNQCGAGNKF
+126 VNNYGAGTKYT
-136 NANISVFTFS
+136 ANVCLYTFS
-146 NKVTHQIPSN
+146 NSVTHRFGYQSLDSKNLSSIN
-156 NVFKGIKDENYET
+156 N
-169 LNSSTLKGLKTKVY
+169 KVELIVG
-183 NIPGNPAAGGTETHH
+183 NIFGGTNTGLA
-198 MFKTVYDILC
+198 FKTVYEKI
-208 ARKSSNTQLILFV
+208 AERKASCPNNTQVLFFL
-221 TDGVPSLGTA
+221 TDGVPS
-231 GFNGFGNDYANV
+231 FGITGENSTFGGPGNNYANEAV
-243 TIAYTESIKKMGA
+243 KYDNLLKNMGVKIYCLGINSDFKAISSQTEDTLCEIITGGYKGYKNDKNKGE
-256 KIFSIG
+256 KIG
-262 IGNDF
+262 I
-267 KSANSFAQNK
+267 
-277 NTLSSIVTSGYLES
+277 
-291 GISKKA
+291 
-297 REANLFLNIV
+297 REATVFLNIL
-307 SSGWNINDF
+307 SSGWKV
-316 SYISN
+316 SS
-321 NIKNKKA
+321 
-328 YDKFKNMFDWDSED
+328 
-342 SDNETAAYYYNN
+342 
-354 LTEYRGLFDYG
+354 
-365 YYAYWAKDRSES
+365 DRSFNWKNYDNKQANEKIDDIIGIPYDNS
-377 STDWQMLPRYFSQY
+377 QKSKRKSGIYNYWHQSDDSWQNIPSVYTQY
-391 IDAENPSTKYC
+391 IDTESPDTKYY
-402 YGGVESA
+402 YGNVNEEKAIA
-409 EDIAHALSDAVIYA
+409 EALSEAVIYA
-423 ISTHVISEGT
+423 ISTHVVSEGT

-448 EVAQNSTKIYKIP
+448 EVVQNSTKIYKVP

-470 GGDTVNSSHQYGESN
+470 GGETVNSSHQYGESN
-485 RKWGAPTDIT
+485 RKWGTPTDIT
-495 DKIQYTENNNSVEV
+495 DKIQYTESNNSVEV
-509 LASPENS
+509 LALPENS

-523 LDDIVDSSNEKH
+523 VDDIVDSSNEKH
-535 GGNKLRITFEIRPKN
+535 GGNKLRVTFEIRPKD

-555 SDVPTNIYKESGIF
+555 SDVSTNIYKESGIF

-601 NANAHIDDD
+601 NATAHIDDD

-637 NDEYT
+637 GNEYT
-642 VKLKDSEYV
+642 LKQKDSEYV
-651 VYDAAGNEVKYS
+651 VYDAAGTEVKYS
-663 ELKATDENP
+663 ESKATDENP
-672 KSVDTK
+672 KSVDSK

-683 EIIIGENHIDE
+683 EIIIGENYIDE

-711 STGITQTDGKYSM
+711 STGITRSGNTYSM

-787 QFNVNVFV
+787 QFNINVFV

-805 GSNSE
+805 GGNSE
-810 YPYDSATV
+810 YPYDSATI

-859 LIPNGSTI
+859 LISNGSTI
-867 IVNSTQHSGFIS
+867 IVDSTQHSGFIS
-879 DAFSTSS
+879 DAFSTGS

-891 AYVKAFADKDGN
+891 AYVKAFADKDGK

-1051 LNDVIS
+1051 LNDVTS

-1066 SVNGINWDT
+1066 SVNGTNWDT

>member
-1 MKKASRIIIS
+1 
-11 ILLIAA
+11 

-87 GTIDILIALDNSSS
+87 GTIDIMVLMDNSNS
-101 MGSSISKGSKAYKA
+101 MLGSK
-115 RDAIAKTLDFF
+115 RTDAKNAIKTVFSNL
-126 VNQCGAGNKF
+126 VNNYGAGTKYA
-136 NANISVFTFS
+136 ANVCLYTFS
-146 NKVTHQIPSN
+146 NSVTHRFGYQALTS
-156 NVFKGIKDENYET
+156 DS
-169 LNSSTLKGLKTKVY
+169 LSSMNSKI
-183 NIPGNPAAGGTETHH
+183 NAIAGNLFGGTNTGLA
-198 MFKTVYDILC
+198 FKTVYEKI
-208 ARKSSNTQLILFV
+208 AERKGDCPNNTQVLFFL
-221 TDGVPSLGTA
+221 TDGVPS
-231 GFNGFGNDYANV
+231 FGITGENSTFGGPGNSYANE
-243 TIAYTESIKKMGA
+243 AIKYDNLLKNMGV
-256 KIFSIG
+256 KIYCLGINSNFKAISSQTDDTLCEIITGGYKNDKNKGEKIG
-262 IGNDF
+262 I
-267 KSANSFAQNK
+267 
-277 NTLSSIVTSGYLES
+277 
-291 GISKKA
+291 
-297 REANLFLNIV
+297 REATVFLNIL
-307 SSGWNINDF
+307 SSGWK
-316 SYISN
+316 ISSDRSFN
-321 NIKNKKA
+321 WKNYDNKQANKKIDDIIGIP
-328 YDKFKNMFDWDSED
+328 YDNSQKSKRKSGIYNYWHQSDDS
-342 SDNETAAYYYNN
+342 
-354 LTEYRGLFDYG
+354 
-365 YYAYWAKDRSES
+365 
-377 STDWQMLPRYFSQY
+377 WQNIPSFYTQY
-391 IDAENPSTKYC
+391 IDTENPDTKYY
-402 YGGVESA
+402 YGNVSEEKAIA
-409 EDIAHALSDAVIYA
+409 EALSEAVIYA
-423 ISTHVISEGT
+423 ISTHVVSEGA

-448 EVAQNSTKIYKIP
+448 EVAQNSTKIYKVP

-485 RKWGAPTDIT
+485 RAWGAPTDIT

-523 LDDIVDSSNEKH
+523 VDDIVDSSNEKH
-535 GGNKLRITFEIRPKN
+535 GGNKLRITFEIRPKD

-663 ELKATDENP
+663 ESKATDENP

-711 STGITQTDGKYSM
+711 STGITQTDGEYSM

-805 GSNSE
+805 GGNSE

-827 QNKDAVNV
+827 QNKDTVNV

-1051 LNDVIS
+1051 LNDVIR